1 MKKIIAGVCTNLLIT
16 NFAMADHQIDSIDIT
31 KEYEVPFSDN
41 RLGIGVTEDE
51 KIMSNDSG
59 KLINNFLG
67 GNSINNGGFSS
78 LPMIQG
84 LSDDRIKIKIDGMDL
99 IASCANHMN
108 APLSYSDPV
117 NIKNISVLAGLS
129 AVDQGGDNIGGVI
142 KIDTVKPIFAVDDN
156 PIFFGQV
163 GTKYKS
169 NNKAMSANVSLN
181 SSTQDTAFSY
191 FGSYVKAD
199 NYYAGG
205 TFKEAGLAAPDR
217 GYLDGDEVGSS
228 AYKNQNHQI
237 SISKAIDNE
246 IYQVIAAYHDSPY
259 ENFDNQRMDSVGN
272 KNYQLNLSQKGEYD
286 WGKLT
291 SRVYVDDT
299 NHKHNFG
306 PDKQYTYTKMGM
318 MGMPS
323 TTSYGMPMEAD
334 GFTAGLAVDS
344 EIFLNDQ
351 DTLKVGSEIQYYQ
364 LDDTWDSNS
373 GTGMMTGNDFLNI
386 NNGKRN
392 RFDVYGQ
399 LDSLWTENW
408 ITSIGARLGIVQ
420 TDADDVHGYN
430 QTNMM
435 MSNQKAD
442 SDAFNASKKKQTDE
456 NIDISLLTRYNME
469 EYSSVELGYSM
480 KTRSPNLYQRYT
492 WSTWTMAANMNNL
505 YGDGNGYVGDI
516 DLKPETAHKVGL
528 VLNHEDPNKN
538 WRVKVNP
545 YYTYINDYI
554 DANVIADRTDGYRNL
569 KFDNQ
574 TATIYGLDVG
584 ADMHLFQTLNFGN
597 FNLLSKFNYQK
608 GRNTDADTDLYNMMP
623 PNLTLAINQ
632 NVGSWSNNLVMILVD
647 EKDDVNSTRQER
659 ETAGFTKFDF
669 VSSYQ
674 WKSVSII
681 GEVENILDKSYAD
694 PLGGEYLGQGATMST
709 GINRANGTQVYAMGR
724 SFNVALSYSF

>member
-1 MKKIIAGVCTNLLIT
+1 MKKIIAGVFINFLIA
-16 NFAMADHQIDSIDIT
+16 NFAIAENRIEGIDIT
-31 KEYEVPFSDN
+31 KEFDVPFSDN
-41 RLGIGVTEDE
+41 ELGIGVSENE
-51 KIMSNDSG
+51 KIMSNDTG
-59 KLINNFLG
+59 KLIDNFLG
-67 GNSINNGGFSS
+67 GNSIHNGGFSS

-142 KIDTVKPIFAVDDN
+142 KIDTVKPIFSVDEN
-156 PIFFGQV
+156 QIFSGQF

-169 NNKAMSANVSLN
+169 NNKTISANISLN
-181 SSTQDTAFSY
+181 TADQDTALSY
-191 FGSYVKAD
+191 FGSYVKAE

-205 TFKEAGLAAPDR
+205 TFKDAGLAASDR
-217 GYLDGDEVGSS
+217 GWLDSDEVGST
-228 AYKNQNHQI
+228 AYKNQNHQV
-237 SISKAIDNE
+237 SFSKVIDNE

-272 KNYQLNLSQKGEYD
+272 KNYQLNLSQKGEYE

-291 SRVYVDDT
+291 SRIYVDDT

-306 PDKQYTYTKMGM
+306 PDKQYTYNNMSGQ
-318 MGMPS
+318 
-323 TTSYGMPMEAD
+323 SYGMPMEAD
-334 GFTAGLAVDS
+334 GITAGLAVDT

-364 LDDTWDSNS
+364 LDDTWASNS
-373 GTGMMTGNDFLNI
+373 GEGMMTGNAFLNI

-392 RFDVYGQ
+392 RFDIYGQ

-408 ITSIGARLGIVQ
+408 ITSLGARLGIVQ
-420 TDADDVHGYN
+420 TDSDDVHGYN
-430 QTNMM
+430 QTNNMG
-435 MSNQKAD
+435 SNQLAD
-442 SDAFNASKKKQTDE
+442 SDTFNASKRKKTDE

-469 EYSSVELGYSM
+469 EDSSIELGYSM

-492 WSTWTMAANMNNL
+492 WSTWKMAANMNNL
-505 YGDGNGYVGDI
+505 YGDGNGYVGNI
-516 DLKPETAHKVGL
+516 DLEPETAHKIGL
-528 VLNHEDPNKN
+528 VLNHQDDNKN
-538 WRVKVNP
+538 WRIKINP
-545 YYTYINDYI
+545 YYTYISDYI
-554 DANVIADRTDGYRNL
+554 DANVIANRGDGYRNL

-584 ADMHLFQTLNFGN
+584 ADMHLFRTLNFGN

-632 NVGSWSNNLVMILVD
+632 NVGSWNNSLSMLLVD
-647 EKDDVNSTRQER
+647 KKDNVNSTRQER

-669 VSSYQ
+669 VTSYQ
-674 WKSVSII
+674 WESVSII

-709 GINRANGTQVYAMGR
+709 GITRANGTQVYAMGR

>member
-1 MKKIIAGVCTNLLIT
+1 MKKIIAGVCINFLIA
-16 NFAMADHQIDSIDIT
+16 NFAIAENRIEGIDIT
-31 KEYEVPFSDN
+31 KEFDVPFSDN
-41 RLGIGVTEDE
+41 ELGIGVSENE
-51 KIMSNDSG
+51 KIMSNDTG
-59 KLINNFLG
+59 KLIDNFLG
-67 GNSINNGGFSS
+67 GNSIHNGGFSS

-142 KIDTVKPIFAVDDN
+142 KIDTVKPIFSVDEN
-156 PIFFGQV
+156 QIFSGQF

-169 NNKAMSANVSLN
+169 NNKTISANISLN
-181 SSTQDTAFSY
+181 TADQDTALSY
-191 FGSYVKAD
+191 FGSYVKAE

-205 TFKEAGLAAPDR
+205 TFKDAGLAASDR
-217 GYLDGDEVGSS
+217 GWLDSDEVGST
-228 AYKNQNHQI
+228 AYKNQNHQV
-237 SISKAIDNE
+237 SFSKVIDNE

-272 KNYQLNLSQKGEYD
+272 KNYQLNLSQKGEYE

-291 SRVYVDDT
+291 SRIYVDDT

-306 PDKQYTYTKMGM
+306 PDKQYTYNNMSGQ
-318 MGMPS
+318 
-323 TTSYGMPMEAD
+323 SYGMPMEAD
-334 GFTAGLAVDS
+334 GITAGLAVDT

-364 LDDTWDSNS
+364 LDDTWASNS
-373 GTGMMTGNDFLNI
+373 GEGMMTGNAFLNI

-392 RFDVYGQ
+392 RFDIYGQ

-408 ITSIGARLGIVQ
+408 ITSLGARLGIVQ
-420 TDADDVHGYN
+420 TDSDDVHGYN
-430 QTNMM
+430 QTNMN
-435 MSNQKAD
+435 SNQLAD
-442 SDAFNASKKKQTDE
+442 SDTFNASKRKKTDE

-469 EYSSVELGYSM
+469 EDSSIELGYSM

-505 YGDGNGYVGDI
+505 YGDGNGYVGNI
-516 DLKPETAHKVGL
+516 DLEPETAHKIGL
-528 VLNHEDPNKN
+528 VLNHQDDNKN
-538 WRVKVNP
+538 WRIKINP
-545 YYTYINDYI
+545 YYTYISDYI
-554 DANVIADRTDGYRNL
+554 DANVIANRGDGYRNL

-632 NVGSWSNNLVMILVD
+632 NVGSWNNSLSMLLVD
-647 EKDDVNSTRQER
+647 KKDNVNSTRQER

-669 VSSYQ
+669 VTSYQ
-674 WKSVSII
+674 WESVSII

-709 GINRANGTQVYAMGR
+709 GITRANGTQVYAMGR

>member
-1 MKKIIAGVCTNLLIT
+1 MKKIIAGVCINFLIA
-16 NFAMADHQIDSIDIT
+16 NFAIAENRIEGIDIT
-31 KEYEVPFSDN
+31 KEFDVPFSDN
-41 RLGIGVTEDE
+41 ELGIGVSENE
-51 KIMSNDSG
+51 KIMSNDTG
-59 KLINNFLG
+59 KLIDNFLG
-67 GNSINNGGFSS
+67 GNSIHNGGFSS

-142 KIDTVKPIFAVDDN
+142 KIDTVKPIFSVDEN
-156 PIFFGQV
+156 QIFSGQF

-169 NNKAMSANVSLN
+169 NNKTISANISLN
-181 SSTQDTAFSY
+181 TADQDTALSY
-191 FGSYVKAD
+191 FGSYVKAE

-205 TFKEAGLAAPDR
+205 TFKDAGLAASDR
-217 GYLDGDEVGSS
+217 GWLDSDEVGST
-228 AYKNQNHQI
+228 AYKNQNHQV
-237 SISKAIDNE
+237 SFSKVIDNE

-272 KNYQLNLSQKGEYD
+272 KNYQLNLSQKGEYE

-291 SRVYVDDT
+291 SRIYVDDT

-306 PDKQYTYTKMGM
+306 PDKQYTYNNMSGQ
-318 MGMPS
+318 
-323 TTSYGMPMEAD
+323 SYGMPMEAD
-334 GFTAGLAVDS
+334 GITAGLAVDT

-364 LDDTWDSNS
+364 LDDTWASNS
-373 GTGMMTGNDFLNI
+373 GEGMMTGNAFLNI

-392 RFDVYGQ
+392 RFDIYGQ

-408 ITSIGARLGIVQ
+408 ITSLGARLGIVQ
-420 TDADDVHGYN
+420 TDSDDVHGYN
-430 QTNMM
+430 QTNNMS
-435 MSNQKAD
+435 SNQLAD
-442 SDAFNASKKKQTDE
+442 SDTFNASKRKKTDE

-469 EYSSVELGYSM
+469 EDSSIELGYSM

-505 YGDGNGYVGDI
+505 YGDGNGYVGNI
-516 DLKPETAHKVGL
+516 DLEPETAHKIGL
-528 VLNHEDPNKN
+528 VLNHQDDNKN
-538 WRVKVNP
+538 WRIKINP
-545 YYTYINDYI
+545 YYTYISDYI
-554 DANVIADRTDGYRNL
+554 DANVIANRGDGYRNL

-632 NVGSWSNNLVMILVD
+632 NVGSWNNSLSMLLVD
-647 EKDDVNSTRQER
+647 KKDNANSTRQER

-669 VSSYQ
+669 VTSYQ
-674 WKSVSII
+674 WESVSII

-709 GINRANGTQVYAMGR
+709 G
-724 SFNVALSYSF
+724 

>member
-1 MKKIIAGVCTNLLIT
+1 MKKMKKIIAGVFINFLIA
-16 NFAMADHQIDSIDIT
+16 NFAIAENRIEGIDIT
-31 KEYEVPFSDN
+31 KEFDVPFSDN
-41 RLGIGVTEDE
+41 ELGIGVSENE
-51 KIMSNDSG
+51 KIMSNDTG
-59 KLINNFLG
+59 KLIDNFLG
-67 GNSINNGGFSS
+67 GNSIHNGGFSS

-142 KIDTVKPIFAVDDN
+142 KIDTVKPIFSVDEN
-156 PIFFGQV
+156 QIFSGQF

-169 NNKAMSANVSLN
+169 NNKTISANISLN
-181 SSTQDTAFSY
+181 TADQDTALSY
-191 FGSYVKAD
+191 FGSYVKAE

-205 TFKEAGLAAPDR
+205 TFKDAGLAASDR
-217 GYLDGDEVGSS
+217 GWLDSDEVGST
-228 AYKNQNHQI
+228 AYKNQNHQV
-237 SISKAIDNE
+237 SFSKVIDNE

-272 KNYQLNLSQKGEYD
+272 KNYQLNLSQKGEYE

-291 SRVYVDDT
+291 SRIYVDDT

-306 PDKQYTYTKMGM
+306 PDKQYTYNNGS
-318 MGMPS
+318 GQ
-323 TTSYGMPMEAD
+323 SYGMPMEAD
-334 GFTAGLAVDS
+334 GITAGLAVDT

-364 LDDTWDSNS
+364 LDDTWASNS
-373 GTGMMTGNDFLNI
+373 GEGMMTGNAFLNI

-392 RFDVYGQ
+392 RFDIYGQ

-408 ITSIGARLGIVQ
+408 ITSLGARLGIVQ
-420 TDADDVHGYN
+420 TDSDDVHGYN
-430 QTNMM
+430 QTDSMS
-435 MSNQKAD
+435 SNQLAD
-442 SDAFNASKKKQTDE
+442 SDTFNASKRKKTDE

-469 EYSSVELGYSM
+469 EDSSIELGYSM

-505 YGDGNGYVGDI
+505 YGDGNGYVGNI
-516 DLKPETAHKVGL
+516 DLEPETAHKIGL
-528 VLNHEDPNKN
+528 VLNHQDDNKN
-538 WRVKVNP
+538 WRIKINP
-545 YYTYINDYI
+545 YYTYISDYI
-554 DANVIADRTDGYRNL
+554 DANVIANRGDGYRNL

-584 ADMHLFQTLNFGN
+584 ADMHLFRTLNFGN

-632 NVGSWSNNLVMILVD
+632 NVGSWNNSLSMLLVD
-647 EKDDVNSTRQER
+647 KKDNVNSTRQER

-669 VSSYQ
+669 VTSYQ
-674 WKSVSII
+674 WESVSII

-709 GINRANGTQVYAMGR
+709 GITRANGTQVYAMGR

>member
-1 MKKIIAGVCTNLLIT
+1 MKKMKKIITGICINFLIA
-16 NFAMADHQIDSIDIT
+16 NFAIAENRIEGIDIT
-31 KEYEVPFSDN
+31 KEFDVPFSDN
-41 RLGIGVTEDE
+41 ELGIGVSENE
-51 KIMSNDSG
+51 KIMSNDTG
-59 KLINNFLG
+59 KLIDNFLG
-67 GNSINNGGFSS
+67 GNSIHNGGFSS

-142 KIDTVKPIFAVDDN
+142 KIDTVKPIFSVDEN
-156 PIFFGQV
+156 QIFSGQF

-169 NNKAMSANVSLN
+169 NNKTISANISLN
-181 SSTQDTAFSY
+181 TADQDTALSY
-191 FGSYVKAD
+191 FGSYVKAE

-205 TFKEAGLAAPDR
+205 TFKDAGLAASDR
-217 GYLDGDEVGSS
+217 GWLDSDEVGST
-228 AYKNQNHQI
+228 AYKNQNHQV
-237 SISKAIDNE
+237 SFSKVIDNE

-272 KNYQLNLSQKGEYD
+272 KNYQLNLSQKGEYE

-291 SRVYVDDT
+291 SRIYVDDT

-306 PDKQYTYTKMGM
+306 PDKQYTYNNMSGQ
-318 MGMPS
+318 
-323 TTSYGMPMEAD
+323 SYGMPMEAD
-334 GFTAGLAVDS
+334 GITAGLAVDT

-364 LDDTWDSNS
+364 LDDTWASNS
-373 GTGMMTGNDFLNI
+373 GEGMMTGNAFLNI

-392 RFDVYGQ
+392 RFDIYGQ

-408 ITSIGARLGIVQ
+408 ITSLGARLGIVQ
-420 TDADDVHGYN
+420 TDSDDVHGYN
-430 QTNMM
+430 QTNNMG
-435 MSNQKAD
+435 SNQLAD
-442 SDAFNASKKKQTDE
+442 SDTFNASKRKKTDE

-469 EYSSVELGYSM
+469 EDSSIELGYSM

-492 WSTWTMAANMNNL
+492 WSTWAMAANMNNL
-505 YGDGNGYVGDI
+505 YGDGNGYVGNI
-516 DLKPETAHKVGL
+516 DLEPETAHKIGL
-528 VLNHEDPNKN
+528 VLNHQDDNKN
-538 WRVKVNP
+538 WRIKINP
-545 YYTYINDYI
+545 YYTYISDYI
-554 DANVIADRTDGYRNL
+554 DANVIANRGDGYRNL

-632 NVGSWSNNLVMILVD
+632 NVGSWNNSLSMLLVD
-647 EKDDVNSTRQER
+647 KKDNANSTRQER

-669 VSSYQ
+669 VTSYQ
-674 WKSVSII
+674 WESVSII

-709 GINRANGTQVYAMGR
+709 GITRANGTQVYAMGR

>member
-1 MKKIIAGVCTNLLIT
+1 MKKMKKIITGICINFLIA
-16 NFAMADHQIDSIDIT
+16 NFAIAENRIEGIDIT
-31 KEYEVPFSDN
+31 KEFDVPFSDN
-41 RLGIGVTEDE
+41 ELGIGVSENE
-51 KIMSNDSG
+51 KIMSNDTG
-59 KLINNFLG
+59 KLIDNFLG
-67 GNSINNGGFSS
+67 GNSIHNGGFSS

-142 KIDTVKPIFAVDDN
+142 KIDTVKPIFSVDEN
-156 PIFFGQV
+156 QIFSGQF

-169 NNKAMSANVSLN
+169 NNKTISANISLN
-181 SSTQDTAFSY
+181 TADQDTALSY
-191 FGSYVKAD
+191 FGSYVKAE

-205 TFKEAGLAAPDR
+205 TFKDAGLAASDR
-217 GYLDGDEVGSS
+217 GWLDSDEVGST
-228 AYKNQNHQI
+228 AYKNQNHQV
-237 SISKAIDNE
+237 SFSKVIDNE

-272 KNYQLNLSQKGEYD
+272 KNYQLNLSQKGEYE

-291 SRVYVDDT
+291 SRIYVDDT

-306 PDKQYTYTKMGM
+306 PDKQYTYNNRSGQ
-318 MGMPS
+318 
-323 TTSYGMPMEAD
+323 SYGMPMEAD
-334 GFTAGLAVDS
+334 GITAGLAVDT

-364 LDDTWDSNS
+364 LDDTWASNS
-373 GTGMMTGNDFLNI
+373 GEGMMTGNAFLNI

-392 RFDVYGQ
+392 RFDIYGQ

-408 ITSIGARLGIVQ
+408 ITSLGARLGIVQ
-420 TDADDVHGYN
+420 TDSDDVHGYN
-430 QTNMM
+430 QTNNMG
-435 MSNQKAD
+435 SNQLAD
-442 SDAFNASKKKQTDE
+442 SDTFNASKRKKTDE

-469 EYSSVELGYSM
+469 EDSSIELGYSM

-505 YGDGNGYVGDI
+505 YGDGNGYVGNI
-516 DLKPETAHKVGL
+516 DLEPETAHKIGL
-528 VLNHEDPNKN
+528 VLNHQDDNKN
-538 WRVKVNP
+538 WRIKINP
-545 YYTYINDYI
+545 YYTYISDYI
-554 DANVIADRTDGYRNL
+554 DANVIANRGDGYRNL

-584 ADMHLFQTLNFGN
+584 ADMHLFRTLNFGN

-632 NVGSWSNNLVMILVD
+632 NVGSWNNSLSMLLVD
-647 EKDDVNSTRQER
+647 KKDNVNSTRQER

-669 VSSYQ
+669 VTSYQ
-674 WKSVSII
+674 WESVSII

-709 GINRANGTQVYAMGR
+709 GITRANGTQVYAMGR

>member
-1 MKKIIAGVCTNLLIT
+1 MKKMKKIIAGVFINFLIA
-16 NFAMADHQIDSIDIT
+16 NFAIAENRIEGIDIT
-31 KEYEVPFSDN
+31 KEFDVPFSDN
-41 RLGIGVTEDE
+41 ELGIGVSENE
-51 KIMSNDSG
+51 KIMSNDTG
-59 KLINNFLG
+59 KLIDNFLG
-67 GNSINNGGFSS
+67 GNSIHNGGFSS

-142 KIDTVKPIFAVDDN
+142 KIDTVKPIFSVDEN
-156 PIFFGQV
+156 QIFSGQF

-169 NNKAMSANVSLN
+169 NNKTISANISLN
-181 SSTQDTAFSY
+181 TADQDTALSY
-191 FGSYVKAD
+191 FGSYVKAE

-205 TFKEAGLAAPDR
+205 TFKDAGLAASDR
-217 GYLDGDEVGSS
+217 GWLDSDEVGST
-228 AYKNQNHQI
+228 AYKNQNHQV
-237 SISKAIDNE
+237 SFSKVIDNE

-272 KNYQLNLSQKGEYD
+272 KNYQLNLSQKGEYE

-291 SRVYVDDT
+291 SRIYVDDT

-306 PDKQYTYTKMGM
+306 PDKQYTYNNMSGQ
-318 MGMPS
+318 
-323 TTSYGMPMEAD
+323 SYGMPMEAD
-334 GFTAGLAVDS
+334 GITAGLAVDT

-364 LDDTWDSNS
+364 LDDTWASNS
-373 GTGMMTGNDFLNI
+373 GEGMMTGNAFLNI

-392 RFDVYGQ
+392 RFDIYGQ

-408 ITSIGARLGIVQ
+408 ITSLGARLGIVQ
-420 TDADDVHGYN
+420 TDSDDVHGYN
-430 QTNMM
+430 QTNDMG
-435 MSNQKAD
+435 SNQLAD
-442 SDAFNASKKKQTDE
+442 SDTFNASKRKKTDE

-469 EYSSVELGYSM
+469 EDSSIELGYSM

-505 YGDGNGYVGDI
+505 YGDGNGYVGNI
-516 DLKPETAHKVGL
+516 DLEPETAHKIGL
-528 VLNHEDPNKN
+528 VLNHQDDNKN
-538 WRVKVNP
+538 WRIKINP
-545 YYTYINDYI
+545 YYTYISDYI
-554 DANVIADRTDGYRNL
+554 DANVIANRGDGYRNL

-632 NVGSWSNNLVMILVD
+632 NVGSWNNSLSMLLVD
-647 EKDDVNSTRQER
+647 KKDNVNSTRQER

-669 VSSYQ
+669 VTSYQ
-674 WKSVSII
+674 WESVSII

-709 GINRANGTQVYAMGR
+709 GITRANGTQVYAMGR

>member
-1 MKKIIAGVCTNLLIT
+1 MKKIIAGVFINFLIA
-16 NFAMADHQIDSIDIT
+16 NFAIAENRIEGIDIT
-31 KEYEVPFSDN
+31 KEFDVPFSDN
-41 RLGIGVTEDE
+41 ELGIGVSENE
-51 KIMSNDSG
+51 KIMSNDTG
-59 KLINNFLG
+59 KLIDNFLG
-67 GNSINNGGFSS
+67 GNSIHNGGFSS

-142 KIDTVKPIFAVDDN
+142 KIDTVKPIFSVDEN
-156 PIFFGQV
+156 QIFSGQF

-169 NNKAMSANVSLN
+169 NNKTISANICLN
-181 SSTQDTAFSY
+181 TADQDTALSY
-191 FGSYVKAD
+191 FGSYVKAE

-205 TFKEAGLAAPDR
+205 TFKDAGLAASDR
-217 GYLDGDEVGSS
+217 GWLDSDEVGST
-228 AYKNQNHQI
+228 AYKNQNHQV
-237 SISKAIDNE
+237 SFSKVIDNE

-272 KNYQLNLSQKGEYD
+272 KNYQLNLSQKGEYE

-291 SRVYVDDT
+291 SRIYVDDT

-306 PDKQYTYTKMGM
+306 PDKQYTYNNSSGQ
-318 MGMPS
+318 
-323 TTSYGMPMEAD
+323 SYGMPMEAD
-334 GFTAGLAVDS
+334 GITAGLAVDT

-364 LDDTWDSNS
+364 LDDTWASNS
-373 GTGMMTGNDFLNI
+373 GEGMMTGNAFLNI

-392 RFDVYGQ
+392 RFDIYGQ

-408 ITSIGARLGIVQ
+408 ITSLGARLGIVQ
-420 TDADDVHGYN
+420 TDSDDVHGYN
-430 QTNMM
+430 QTDSMS
-435 MSNQKAD
+435 SNQLAD
-442 SDAFNASKKKQTDE
+442 SDTFNASKRKKTDE

-469 EYSSVELGYSM
+469 EDSSIELGYSM

-492 WSTWTMAANMNNL
+492 WSTWAMAANMNNL
-505 YGDGNGYVGDI
+505 YGDGNGYVGNI
-516 DLKPETAHKVGL
+516 DLEPETAHKIGL
-528 VLNHEDPNKN
+528 VLNHQDDNKN
-538 WRVKVNP
+538 WRIKINP
-545 YYTYINDYI
+545 YYTYISDYI
-554 DANVIADRTDGYRNL
+554 DANVIANRGDGYRNL

-584 ADMHLFQTLNFGN
+584 ADMHLFRTLNFGN

-632 NVGSWSNNLVMILVD
+632 NVGSWNNSLSMLLVD
-647 EKDDVNSTRQER
+647 KKDNVNSTRQER

-669 VSSYQ
+669 VTSYQ
-674 WKSVSII
+674 WESVSII

-709 GINRANGTQVYAMGR
+709 GITRANGTQVYAMGR

>member
-1 MKKIIAGVCTNLLIT
+1 MKKMKKIIAGVFINFLIA
-16 NFAMADHQIDSIDIT
+16 NFAIAENRIEGIDIT
-31 KEYEVPFSDN
+31 KEFDVPFSDN
-41 RLGIGVTEDE
+41 ELGIGVSENE
-51 KIMSNDSG
+51 KIMSNDTG
-59 KLINNFLG
+59 KLIDNFLG
-67 GNSINNGGFSS
+67 GNSIHNGGFSS

-142 KIDTVKPIFAVDDN
+142 KIDTVKPIFSVDEN
-156 PIFFGQV
+156 QIFSGQF

-169 NNKAMSANVSLN
+169 NNKTISANISLN
-181 SSTQDTAFSY
+181 TADQDTALSY
-191 FGSYVKAD
+191 FGSYVKAE

-205 TFKEAGLAAPDR
+205 TFKDAGLAASDR
-217 GYLDGDEVGSS
+217 GWLDSDEVGST
-228 AYKNQNHQI
+228 AYKNQNHQV
-237 SISKAIDNE
+237 SFSKVIDNE

-272 KNYQLNLSQKGEYD
+272 KNYQLNLSQKGEYE

-291 SRVYVDDT
+291 SRIYVDDT

-306 PDKQYTYTKMGM
+306 PDKQYTYNNSSGQ
-318 MGMPS
+318 
-323 TTSYGMPMEAD
+323 SYGMPMEAD
-334 GFTAGLAVDS
+334 GITAGLAVDT

-364 LDDTWDSNS
+364 LDDTWASNS
-373 GTGMMTGNDFLNI
+373 GEGMMTGNAFLNI

-392 RFDVYGQ
+392 RFDIYGQ

-408 ITSIGARLGIVQ
+408 ITSLGARLGIVQ
-420 TDADDVHGYN
+420 TDSDDVHGYN
-430 QTNMM
+430 QTDSMS
-435 MSNQKAD
+435 SNQLAD
-442 SDAFNASKKKQTDE
+442 SDTFNASKRKKTDE

-469 EYSSVELGYSM
+469 EDSSIELGYSM

-505 YGDGNGYVGDI
+505 YGDGNGYVGNI
-516 DLKPETAHKVGL
+516 DLEPETAHKIGL
-528 VLNHEDPNKN
+528 VLNHQDDNKN
-538 WRVKVNP
+538 WRIKINP
-545 YYTYINDYI
+545 YYTYISDYI
-554 DANVIADRTDGYRNL
+554 DANVIANRGDGYRNL

-584 ADMHLFQTLNFGN
+584 ADMHLFRTLNFGN

-632 NVGSWSNNLVMILVD
+632 NVGSWNNSLSMLLVD
-647 EKDDVNSTRQER
+647 KKDNANSTRQER

-669 VSSYQ
+669 VTSYQ
-674 WKSVSII
+674 WESVSII

-709 GINRANGTQVYAMGR
+709 GITRANGTQVYAMGR

>member
-1 MKKIIAGVCTNLLIT
+1 MKKMKKIIAGVFINFLIA
-16 NFAMADHQIDSIDIT
+16 NFAIAENRIEGIDIT
-31 KEYEVPFSDN
+31 KEFDVPFSDN
-41 RLGIGVTEDE
+41 ELGIGVSENE
-51 KIMSNDSG
+51 KIMSNDTG
-59 KLINNFLG
+59 KLIDNFLG
-67 GNSINNGGFSS
+67 GNSIHNGGFSS

-142 KIDTVKPIFAVDDN
+142 KIDTVKPIFSVDEN
-156 PIFFGQV
+156 QIFSGQF

-169 NNKAMSANVSLN
+169 NNKTISANISLN
-181 SSTQDTAFSY
+181 TADQDTALSY
-191 FGSYVKAD
+191 FGSYVKAE

-205 TFKEAGLAAPDR
+205 TFKDAGLAASDR
-217 GYLDGDEVGSS
+217 GWLDSDEVGST
-228 AYKNQNHQI
+228 AYKNQNHQV
-237 SISKAIDNE
+237 SFSKVIDNE

-272 KNYQLNLSQKGEYD
+272 KNYQLNLSQKGEYE

-291 SRVYVDDT
+291 SRIYVDDT

-306 PDKQYTYTKMGM
+306 PDKQYTYNNRSGQ
-318 MGMPS
+318 
-323 TTSYGMPMEAD
+323 SYGMPMEAD
-334 GFTAGLAVDS
+334 GITAGLAVDT

-364 LDDTWDSNS
+364 LDDTWASNS
-373 GTGMMTGNDFLNI
+373 GEGMMTGNAFLNI

-392 RFDVYGQ
+392 RFDIYGQ

-408 ITSIGARLGIVQ
+408 ITSLGARLGIVQ
-420 TDADDVHGYN
+420 TDSDDVHGYN
-430 QTNMM
+430 QTDSMS
-435 MSNQKAD
+435 SNQLAD
-442 SDAFNASKKKQTDE
+442 SDTFNASKRKKTDE

-469 EYSSVELGYSM
+469 EDSSIELGYSM

-505 YGDGNGYVGDI
+505 YGDGNGYVGNI
-516 DLKPETAHKVGL
+516 DLEPETAHKIGL
-528 VLNHEDPNKN
+528 VLNHQDDNKN
-538 WRVKVNP
+538 WRIKINP
-545 YYTYINDYI
+545 YYTYISDYI
-554 DANVIADRTDGYRNL
+554 DANVIANRGDGYRNL

-584 ADMHLFQTLNFGN
+584 ADMHLFRTLNFGN

-632 NVGSWSNNLVMILVD
+632 NVGSWNNSLSMLLVD
-647 EKDDVNSTRQER
+647 KKDNVNSTRQER

-669 VSSYQ
+669 VTSYQ
-674 WKSVSII
+674 WESVSII

-709 GINRANGTQVYAMGR
+709 GITRANGTQVYAMGR

>member
-1 MKKIIAGVCTNLLIT
+1 MKKIIAGVFINFLIA
-16 NFAMADHQIDSIDIT
+16 NFAIAENRIEGIDIT
-31 KEYEVPFSDN
+31 KEFDVPFSDN
-41 RLGIGVTEDE
+41 ELGIGVSENE
-51 KIMSNDSG
+51 KIMSNDTG
-59 KLINNFLG
+59 KLIDNFLG
-67 GNSINNGGFSS
+67 GNSIHNGGFSS

-142 KIDTVKPIFAVDDN
+142 KIDTVKPIFSVDEN
-156 PIFFGQV
+156 QIFSGQF

-169 NNKAMSANVSLN
+169 NNKTISANISLN
-181 SSTQDTAFSY
+181 TADQDTALSY
-191 FGSYVKAD
+191 FGSYVKAE

-205 TFKEAGLAAPDR
+205 TFKDAGLAASDR
-217 GYLDGDEVGSS
+217 GWLDSDEVGST
-228 AYKNQNHQI
+228 AYKNQNHQV
-237 SISKAIDNE
+237 SFSKVIDNE

-272 KNYQLNLSQKGEYD
+272 KNYQLNLSQKGEYE

-291 SRVYVDDT
+291 SRIYVDDT

-306 PDKQYTYTKMGM
+306 PDKQYTYNNSSGQ
-318 MGMPS
+318 
-323 TTSYGMPMEAD
+323 SYGMPMEAD
-334 GFTAGLAVDS
+334 GITAGLAVDT

-364 LDDTWDSNS
+364 LDDTWASNS
-373 GTGMMTGNDFLNI
+373 GEGMMTGNAFLNI

-392 RFDVYGQ
+392 RFDIYGQ

-408 ITSIGARLGIVQ
+408 ITSLGARLGIVQ
-420 TDADDVHGYN
+420 TDSDDVHGYN
-430 QTNMM
+430 QTNMN
-435 MSNQKAD
+435 SNQLAD
-442 SDAFNASKKKQTDE
+442 SDTFNASKRKKTDE

-469 EYSSVELGYSM
+469 EDSSIELGYSM

-505 YGDGNGYVGDI
+505 YGDGNGYVGNI
-516 DLKPETAHKVGL
+516 DLEPETAHKIGL
-528 VLNHEDPNKN
+528 VLNHQDDNKN
-538 WRVKVNP
+538 WRIKINP
-545 YYTYINDYI
+545 YYTYISDYI
-554 DANVIADRTDGYRNL
+554 DANVIANRGDGYRNL

-584 ADMHLFQTLNFGN
+584 ADMHLFRTLNFGN

-632 NVGSWSNNLVMILVD
+632 NVGSWNNSLSMLLVD
-647 EKDDVNSTRQER
+647 KKDNVNSTRQER

-669 VSSYQ
+669 VTSYQ
-674 WKSVSII
+674 WESVSII
-681 GEVENILDKSYAD
+681 GEIENILDKSYAD

-709 GINRANGTQVYAMGR
+709 GITRANGTQVYAMGR

>member
-1 MKKIIAGVCTNLLIT
+1 MKKIIAGVFINFLIA
-16 NFAMADHQIDSIDIT
+16 NFAIAENRIEGIDIT
-31 KEYEVPFSDN
+31 KEFDVPFSDN
-41 RLGIGVTEDE
+41 ELGIGVSENE
-51 KIMSNDSG
+51 KIMSNDTG
-59 KLINNFLG
+59 KLIDNFLG
-67 GNSINNGGFSS
+67 GNSIHNGGFSS

-142 KIDTVKPIFAVDDN
+142 KIDTVKPIFSVDEN
-156 PIFFGQV
+156 QIFSGQF

-169 NNKAMSANVSLN
+169 NNKTISANISLN
-181 SSTQDTAFSY
+181 TADQDTALSY
-191 FGSYVKAD
+191 FGSYVKAE

-205 TFKEAGLAAPDR
+205 TFKDAGLAASDR
-217 GYLDGDEVGSS
+217 GWLDSDEVGST
-228 AYKNQNHQI
+228 AYKNQNHQV
-237 SISKAIDNE
+237 SFSKVIDNE

-272 KNYQLNLSQKGEYD
+272 KNYQLNLSQKGEYE

-291 SRVYVDDT
+291 SRIYVDDT

-306 PDKQYTYTKMGM
+306 PDKQYTYNNGS
-318 MGMPS
+318 GQ
-323 TTSYGMPMEAD
+323 SYGMPMEAD
-334 GFTAGLAVDS
+334 GITAGLAVDT

-364 LDDTWDSNS
+364 LDDTWASNS
-373 GTGMMTGNDFLNI
+373 GEGMMTGNAFLNI

-392 RFDVYGQ
+392 RFDIYGQ

-408 ITSIGARLGIVQ
+408 ITSLGARLGIVQ
-420 TDADDVHGYN
+420 TDSDDVHGYN
-430 QTNMM
+430 QTDSMS
-435 MSNQKAD
+435 SNQLAD
-442 SDAFNASKKKQTDE
+442 SDTFNASKRKKTDE

-469 EYSSVELGYSM
+469 EDSSIELGYSM

-505 YGDGNGYVGDI
+505 YGDGNGYVGNI
-516 DLKPETAHKVGL
+516 DLEPETAHKIGL
-528 VLNHEDPNKN
+528 VLNHQDDNKN
-538 WRVKVNP
+538 WRIKINP
-545 YYTYINDYI
+545 YYTYISDYI
-554 DANVIADRTDGYRNL
+554 DANVIANRGDGYRNL

-584 ADMHLFQTLNFGN
+584 ADMHLFRTLNFGN

-632 NVGSWSNNLVMILVD
+632 NVGSWNNSLSMLLVD
-647 EKDDVNSTRQER
+647 KKDNVNSTRQER

-669 VSSYQ
+669 VTSYQ
-674 WKSVSII
+674 WESVSII
-681 GEVENILDKSYAD
+681 GEIENILDKSYAD

-709 GINRANGTQVYAMGR
+709 GITRANGTQVYAMGR

>member
-1 MKKIIAGVCTNLLIT
+1 MKKIIAGVCINFLIA
-16 NFAMADHQIDSIDIT
+16 NFAIAENRIEGIDIT
-31 KEYEVPFSDN
+31 KEFDVPFSDN
-41 RLGIGVTEDE
+41 ELGIGVSENE
-51 KIMSNDSG
+51 KIMSNDTG
-59 KLINNFLG
+59 KLIDNFLG
-67 GNSINNGGFSS
+67 GNSIHNGGFSS

-142 KIDTVKPIFAVDDN
+142 KIDTVKPIFSVDEN
-156 PIFFGQV
+156 QIFSGQF

-169 NNKAMSANVSLN
+169 NNKTISANISLN
-181 SSTQDTAFSY
+181 TADQDTALSY
-191 FGSYVKAD
+191 FGSYVKAE

-205 TFKEAGLAAPDR
+205 TFKDAGLAASDR
-217 GYLDGDEVGSS
+217 GWLDSDEVGST
-228 AYKNQNHQI
+228 AYKNQNHQV
-237 SISKAIDNE
+237 SFSKVIDNE

-272 KNYQLNLSQKGEYD
+272 KNYQLNLSQKGEYE

-291 SRVYVDDT
+291 SRIYVDDT

-306 PDKQYTYTKMGM
+306 PDKQYTYNNMSGQ
-318 MGMPS
+318 
-323 TTSYGMPMEAD
+323 SYGMPMEAD
-334 GFTAGLAVDS
+334 GITAGLAVDT

-364 LDDTWDSNS
+364 LDDTWASNS
-373 GTGMMTGNDFLNI
+373 GEGMMTGNAFLNI

-392 RFDVYGQ
+392 RFDIYGQ

-408 ITSIGARLGIVQ
+408 ITSLGARLGIVQ
-420 TDADDVHGYN
+420 TDSDDVHGYN
-430 QTNMM
+430 QTNMN
-435 MSNQKAD
+435 SNQLAD
-442 SDAFNASKKKQTDE
+442 SDTFNASKRKKTDE

-469 EYSSVELGYSM
+469 EDSSIELGYSM

-505 YGDGNGYVGDI
+505 YGDGNGYVGNI
-516 DLKPETAHKVGL
+516 DLEPETAHKIGL
-528 VLNHEDPNKN
+528 VLNHQDDNKN
-538 WRVKVNP
+538 WRIKINP
-545 YYTYINDYI
+545 YYTYISDYI
-554 DANVIADRTDGYRNL
+554 DANVIANRGDGYRNL

-584 ADMHLFQTLNFGN
+584 ADMHLFRTLNFGN

-632 NVGSWSNNLVMILVD
+632 NVGSWNNSLSMLLVD
-647 EKDDVNSTRQER
+647 KKDNVNSTRQER

-669 VSSYQ
+669 VTSYQ
-674 WKSVSII
+674 WESVSII
-681 GEVENILDKSYAD
+681 GEIENILDKSYAD

-709 GINRANGTQVYAMGR
+709 GITRANGTQVYAMGR

>member
-1 MKKIIAGVCTNLLIT
+1 MKKIIAGVFINFLIA
-16 NFAMADHQIDSIDIT
+16 NFAIAENRIEGIDIT
-31 KEYEVPFSDN
+31 KEFDVPFSDN
-41 RLGIGVTEDE
+41 ELGIGVSENE
-51 KIMSNDSG
+51 KIMSNDTG
-59 KLINNFLG
+59 KLIDNFLG
-67 GNSINNGGFSS
+67 GNSIHNGGFSS

-142 KIDTVKPIFAVDDN
+142 KIDTVKPIFSVDEN
-156 PIFFGQV
+156 QIFSGQF

-169 NNKAMSANVSLN
+169 NNKTISANISLN
-181 SSTQDTAFSY
+181 TADQDTALSY
-191 FGSYVKAD
+191 FGSYVKAE

-205 TFKEAGLAAPDR
+205 TFKDAGLAASDR
-217 GYLDGDEVGSS
+217 GWLDSDEVGST
-228 AYKNQNHQI
+228 AYKNQNHQV
-237 SISKAIDNE
+237 SFSKVIDNE

-272 KNYQLNLSQKGEYD
+272 KNYQLNLSQKGEYE

-291 SRVYVDDT
+291 SRIYVDDT

-306 PDKQYTYTKMGM
+306 PDKQYTYNNMSGQ
-318 MGMPS
+318 
-323 TTSYGMPMEAD
+323 SYGMPMEAD
-334 GFTAGLAVDS
+334 GITAGLAVDT

-364 LDDTWDSNS
+364 LDDTWASNS
-373 GTGMMTGNDFLNI
+373 GEGMMTGNAFLNI

-392 RFDVYGQ
+392 RFDIYGQ

-408 ITSIGARLGIVQ
+408 ITSLGARLGIVQ
-420 TDADDVHGYN
+420 TDSDDVHGYN
-430 QTNMM
+430 QTDSMS
-435 MSNQKAD
+435 SNQLAD
-442 SDAFNASKKKQTDE
+442 SDTFNASKRKKTDE

-469 EYSSVELGYSM
+469 EDSSIELGYSM

-492 WSTWTMAANMNNL
+492 WSTWAMAANMNNL
-505 YGDGNGYVGDI
+505 YGDGNGYVGNI
-516 DLKPETAHKVGL
+516 DLEPETAHKIGL
-528 VLNHEDPNKN
+528 VLNHQDDNKN
-538 WRVKVNP
+538 WRIKINP
-545 YYTYINDYI
+545 YYTYISDYI
-554 DANVIADRTDGYRNL
+554 DANVIANRGDGYRNL

-584 ADMHLFQTLNFGN
+584 ADMHLFRTLNFGN

-632 NVGSWSNNLVMILVD
+632 NVGSWNNSLSMLLVD
-647 EKDDVNSTRQER
+647 KKDNVNSTRQER

-669 VSSYQ
+669 VTSYQ
-674 WKSVSII
+674 WESVSII

-709 GINRANGTQVYAMGR
+709 GITRANGTQVYAMGR
-724 SFNVALSYSF
+724 SFNVALTYSF

>member
-1 MKKIIAGVCTNLLIT
+1 MKKMKKIITGICINFLIA
-16 NFAMADHQIDSIDIT
+16 NFAIAENRIEGIDIT
-31 KEYEVPFSDN
+31 KEFDVPFSDN
-41 RLGIGVTEDE
+41 ELGIGVSENE
-51 KIMSNDSG
+51 KIMSNDTG
-59 KLINNFLG
+59 KLIDNFLG
-67 GNSINNGGFSS
+67 GNSIHNGGFSS

-142 KIDTVKPIFAVDDN
+142 KIDTVKPIFSVDEN
-156 PIFFGQV
+156 QIFSGQF

-169 NNKAMSANVSLN
+169 NNKTISANISLN
-181 SSTQDTAFSY
+181 TADQDTALSY
-191 FGSYVKAD
+191 FGSYVKAE

-205 TFKEAGLAAPDR
+205 TFKDAGLAASDR
-217 GYLDGDEVGSS
+217 GWLDSDEVGST
-228 AYKNQNHQI
+228 AYKNQNHQV
-237 SISKAIDNE
+237 SFSKVIDNE

-272 KNYQLNLSQKGEYD
+272 KNYQLNLSQKGEYE

-291 SRVYVDDT
+291 SRIYVDDT

-306 PDKQYTYTKMGM
+306 PDKQYTYNNSSGQ
-318 MGMPS
+318 
-323 TTSYGMPMEAD
+323 SYGMPMEAD
-334 GFTAGLAVDS
+334 GITAGLAVDT

-364 LDDTWDSNS
+364 LDDTWASNS
-373 GTGMMTGNDFLNI
+373 GEGMMTGNAFLNI

-392 RFDVYGQ
+392 RFDIYGQ

-408 ITSIGARLGIVQ
+408 ITSLGARLGIVQ
-420 TDADDVHGYN
+420 TDSDDVHGYN
-430 QTNMM
+430 QTNMN
-435 MSNQKAD
+435 SNQLAD
-442 SDAFNASKKKQTDE
+442 SDTFNASKRKKTDE

-469 EYSSVELGYSM
+469 EDSSIELGYSM

-505 YGDGNGYVGDI
+505 YGDGNGYVGNI
-516 DLKPETAHKVGL
+516 DLEPETAHKIGL
-528 VLNHEDPNKN
+528 VLNHQDDNKN
-538 WRVKVNP
+538 WRIKINP
-545 YYTYINDYI
+545 YYTYISDYI
-554 DANVIADRTDGYRNL
+554 DANVIANRGDGYRNL

-584 ADMHLFQTLNFGN
+584 ADMHLFRTLNFGN

-632 NVGSWSNNLVMILVD
+632 NVGSWNNSLSMLLVD
-647 EKDDVNSTRQER
+647 KKDNVNSTRQER

-669 VSSYQ
+669 VTSYQ
-674 WKSVSII
+674 WESVSII

-709 GINRANGTQVYAMGR
+709 GITRANGTQVYAMGR

>member
-1 MKKIIAGVCTNLLIT
+1 MKKIIAGVFINFLIA
-16 NFAMADHQIDSIDIT
+16 NFAIAENRIEGIDIT
-31 KEYEVPFSDN
+31 KEFDVPFSDN
-41 RLGIGVTEDE
+41 ELGIGVSENE
-51 KIMSNDSG
+51 KIMSNDTG
-59 KLINNFLG
+59 KLIDNFLG
-67 GNSINNGGFSS
+67 GNSIHNGGFSS

-142 KIDTVKPIFAVDDN
+142 KIDTVKPIFSVDEN
-156 PIFFGQV
+156 QIFSGQF

-169 NNKAMSANVSLN
+169 NNKTISANISLN
-181 SSTQDTAFSY
+181 TADQDTALSY
-191 FGSYVKAD
+191 FGSYVKAE

-205 TFKEAGLAAPDR
+205 TFKDAGLAASDR
-217 GYLDGDEVGSS
+217 GWLDSDEVGST
-228 AYKNQNHQI
+228 AYKNQNHQV
-237 SISKAIDNE
+237 SFSKVIDNE

-272 KNYQLNLSQKGEYD
+272 KNYQLNLSQKGEYE

-291 SRVYVDDT
+291 SRIYVDDT

-306 PDKQYTYTKMGM
+306 PDKQYTYNNGS
-318 MGMPS
+318 GQ
-323 TTSYGMPMEAD
+323 SYGMPMEAD
-334 GFTAGLAVDS
+334 GITAGLAVDT

-364 LDDTWDSNS
+364 LDDTWASNS
-373 GTGMMTGNDFLNI
+373 GEGMMTGNAFLNI

-392 RFDVYGQ
+392 RFDIYGQ

-408 ITSIGARLGIVQ
+408 ITSLGARLGIVQ
-420 TDADDVHGYN
+420 TDSDDVHGYN
-430 QTNMM
+430 QTNNMG
-435 MSNQKAD
+435 SNQLAD
-442 SDAFNASKKKQTDE
+442 SDTFNASKRKKTDE

-469 EYSSVELGYSM
+469 EDSSIELGYSM

-492 WSTWTMAANMNNL
+492 WSTWAMAANMNNL
-505 YGDGNGYVGDI
+505 YGDGNGYVGNI
-516 DLKPETAHKVGL
+516 DLEPETAHKIGL
-528 VLNHEDPNKN
+528 VLNHQDDNKN
-538 WRVKVNP
+538 WRIKINP
-545 YYTYINDYI
+545 YYTYISDYI
-554 DANVIADRTDGYRNL
+554 DANVIANRGDGYRNL

-584 ADMHLFQTLNFGN
+584 ADMHLFRTLNFGN

-632 NVGSWSNNLVMILVD
+632 NVGSWNNSLSMLLVD
-647 EKDDVNSTRQER
+647 KKDNVNSTRQER

-669 VSSYQ
+669 VTSYQ
-674 WKSVSII
+674 WESVSII

-709 GINRANGTQVYAMGR
+709 GITRANGTQVYAMGR

>member
-1 MKKIIAGVCTNLLIT
+1 MKKMKKIITGICINFLIA
-16 NFAMADHQIDSIDIT
+16 NFAIAENRIEGIDIT
-31 KEYEVPFSDN
+31 KEFDVPFSDN
-41 RLGIGVTEDE
+41 ELGIGVSENE
-51 KIMSNDSG
+51 KIMSNDTG
-59 KLINNFLG
+59 KLIDNFLG
-67 GNSINNGGFSS
+67 GNSIHNGGFSS

-142 KIDTVKPIFAVDDN
+142 KIDTVKPIFSVDEN
-156 PIFFGQV
+156 QIFSGQF

-169 NNKAMSANVSLN
+169 NNKTISANISLN
-181 SSTQDTAFSY
+181 TADQDTALSY
-191 FGSYVKAD
+191 FGSYVKAE

-205 TFKEAGLAAPDR
+205 TFKDAGLAASDR
-217 GYLDGDEVGSS
+217 GWLDSDEVGST
-228 AYKNQNHQI
+228 AYKNQNHQV
-237 SISKAIDNE
+237 SFSKVIDNE

-272 KNYQLNLSQKGEYD
+272 KNYQLNLSQKGEYE

-291 SRVYVDDT
+291 SRIYVDDT

-306 PDKQYTYTKMGM
+306 PDKQYTYNNGS
-318 MGMPS
+318 GQ
-323 TTSYGMPMEAD
+323 SYGMPMEAD
-334 GFTAGLAVDS
+334 GITAGLAVDT

-364 LDDTWDSNS
+364 LDDTWASNS
-373 GTGMMTGNDFLNI
+373 GEGMMTGNAFLNI

-392 RFDVYGQ
+392 RFDIYGQ

-408 ITSIGARLGIVQ
+408 ITSLGARLGIVQ
-420 TDADDVHGYN
+420 TDSDDVHGYN
-430 QTNMM
+430 QTDSMS
-435 MSNQKAD
+435 SNQLAD
-442 SDAFNASKKKQTDE
+442 SDTFNASKRKKTDE

-469 EYSSVELGYSM
+469 EDSSIELGYSM

-505 YGDGNGYVGDI
+505 YGDGNGYVGNI
-516 DLKPETAHKVGL
+516 DLEPETAHKIGL
-528 VLNHEDPNKN
+528 VLNHQDDNKN
-538 WRVKVNP
+538 WRIKINP
-545 YYTYINDYI
+545 YYTYISDYI
-554 DANVIADRTDGYRNL
+554 DANVIANRGDGYRNL

-584 ADMHLFQTLNFGN
+584 ADMHLFRTLNFGN

-632 NVGSWSNNLVMILVD
+632 NVGSWNNSLSMLLVD
-647 EKDDVNSTRQER
+647 KKDNVNSTRQER

-669 VSSYQ
+669 VTSYQ
-674 WKSVSII
+674 WESVSII

-709 GINRANGTQVYAMGR
+709 GITRANGTQVYAMGR

>member
-1 MKKIIAGVCTNLLIT
+1 MKKMKKIIAGVFINFLIA
-16 NFAMADHQIDSIDIT
+16 NFAIAENRIEGIDIT
-31 KEYEVPFSDN
+31 KEFDVPFSDN
-41 RLGIGVTEDE
+41 ELGIGVSENE
-51 KIMSNDSG
+51 KIMSNDTG
-59 KLINNFLG
+59 KLIDNFLG
-67 GNSINNGGFSS
+67 GNSIHNGGFSS

-142 KIDTVKPIFAVDDN
+142 KIDTVKPIFSVDEN
-156 PIFFGQV
+156 QIFSGQF

-169 NNKAMSANVSLN
+169 NNKTISANISLN
-181 SSTQDTAFSY
+181 TADQDTALSY
-191 FGSYVKAD
+191 FGSYVKAE

-205 TFKEAGLAAPDR
+205 TFKDAGLAASDR
-217 GYLDGDEVGSS
+217 GWLDSDEVGST
-228 AYKNQNHQI
+228 AYKNQNHQV
-237 SISKAIDNE
+237 SFSKVIDNE

-272 KNYQLNLSQKGEYD
+272 KNYQLNLSQKGEYE

-291 SRVYVDDT
+291 SRIYVDDT

-306 PDKQYTYTKMGM
+306 PDKQYTYNNSSGQ
-318 MGMPS
+318 
-323 TTSYGMPMEAD
+323 SYGMPMEAD
-334 GFTAGLAVDS
+334 GITAGLAVDT

-364 LDDTWDSNS
+364 LDDTWASNS
-373 GTGMMTGNDFLNI
+373 GEGMMTGNAFLNI

-392 RFDVYGQ
+392 RFDIYGQ

-408 ITSIGARLGIVQ
+408 ITSLGARLGIVQ
-420 TDADDVHGYN
+420 TDSDDVHGYN
-430 QTNMM
+430 QTNMN
-435 MSNQKAD
+435 SNQLAD
-442 SDAFNASKKKQTDE
+442 SDTFNASKRKKTDE

-469 EYSSVELGYSM
+469 EDSSIELGYSM

-505 YGDGNGYVGDI
+505 YGDGNGYVGNI
-516 DLKPETAHKVGL
+516 DLEPETAHKIGL
-528 VLNHEDPNKN
+528 VLNHQDDNKN
-538 WRVKVNP
+538 WRIKINP
-545 YYTYINDYI
+545 YYTYISDYI
-554 DANVIADRTDGYRNL
+554 DANVIANRGDGYRNL

-632 NVGSWSNNLVMILVD
+632 NVGSWNNSLSMLLVD
-647 EKDDVNSTRQER
+647 KKDNVNSTRQER

-669 VSSYQ
+669 VTSYQ
-674 WKSVSII
+674 WESVSII

-709 GINRANGTQVYAMGR
+709 GITRANGTQVYAMGR

>member
-1 MKKIIAGVCTNLLIT
+1 MKKIITGICINFLIA
-16 NFAMADHQIDSIDIT
+16 NFAIAENRIEGIDIT
-31 KEYEVPFSDN
+31 KEFDVPFSDN
-41 RLGIGVTEDE
+41 ELGIGVSENE
-51 KIMSNDSG
+51 KIMSNDTG
-59 KLINNFLG
+59 KLIDNFLG
-67 GNSINNGGFSS
+67 GNSIHNGGFSS

-142 KIDTVKPIFAVDDN
+142 KIDTVKPIFSVDEN
-156 PIFFGQV
+156 QIFSGQF

-169 NNKAMSANVSLN
+169 NNKTISANISLN
-181 SSTQDTAFSY
+181 TADQDTALSY
-191 FGSYVKAD
+191 FGSYVKAE

-205 TFKEAGLAAPDR
+205 TFKDAGLAASDR
-217 GYLDGDEVGSS
+217 GWLDSDEVGST
-228 AYKNQNHQI
+228 AYKNQNHQV
-237 SISKAIDNE
+237 SFSKVIDNE

-272 KNYQLNLSQKGEYD
+272 KNYQLNLSQKGEYE

-291 SRVYVDDT
+291 SRIYVDDT

-306 PDKQYTYTKMGM
+306 PDKQYTYNNGS
-318 MGMPS
+318 GQ
-323 TTSYGMPMEAD
+323 SYGMPMEAD
-334 GFTAGLAVDS
+334 GITAGLAVDT

-364 LDDTWDSNS
+364 LDDTWASNS
-373 GTGMMTGNDFLNI
+373 GEGMMTGNAFLNI

-392 RFDVYGQ
+392 RFDIYGQ

-408 ITSIGARLGIVQ
+408 ITSLGARLGIVQ
-420 TDADDVHGYN
+420 TDSDDVHGYN
-430 QTNMM
+430 QTNMN
-435 MSNQKAD
+435 SNQLAD
-442 SDAFNASKKKQTDE
+442 SDTFNASKRKKTDE
-456 NIDISLLTRYNME
+456 NINISLLTRYNME
-469 EYSSVELGYSM
+469 EDSSVELGYSM

-492 WSTWTMAANMNNL
+492 WSTWKMAANMNNL
-505 YGDGNGYVGDI
+505 YGDGNGYVGNI
-516 DLKPETAHKVGL
+516 DLEPETAHKIGL
-528 VLNHEDPNKN
+528 VLNHQDDNKN
-538 WRVKVNP
+538 WRIKINP
-545 YYTYINDYI
+545 YYTYISDYI
-554 DANVIADRTDGYRNL
+554 DANVIANRGDGYRNL

-584 ADMHLFQTLNFGN
+584 ADMHLFRTLNFGN

-632 NVGSWSNNLVMILVD
+632 NVGSWNNSLSMLLVD
-647 EKDDVNSTRQER
+647 KKDNVNSTRQER

-669 VSSYQ
+669 VTSYQ
-674 WKSVSII
+674 WESVSII
-681 GEVENILDKSYAD
+681 GEIENILDKSYAD

-709 GINRANGTQVYAMGR
+709 GITRANGTQVYAMGR

>member
-1 MKKIIAGVCTNLLIT
+1 MKKMKKIITGICINFLIA
-16 NFAMADHQIDSIDIT
+16 NFAIAENRIEGIDIT
-31 KEYEVPFSDN
+31 KEFDVPFSDN
-41 RLGIGVTEDE
+41 ELGIGVSENE
-51 KIMSNDSG
+51 KIMSNDTG
-59 KLINNFLG
+59 KLIDNFLG
-67 GNSINNGGFSS
+67 GNSIHNGGFSS

-142 KIDTVKPIFAVDDN
+142 KIDTVKPIFSVDEN
-156 PIFFGQV
+156 QIFSGQF

-169 NNKAMSANVSLN
+169 NNKTISANISLN
-181 SSTQDTAFSY
+181 TADQDTALSY
-191 FGSYVKAD
+191 FGSYVKAE

-205 TFKEAGLAAPDR
+205 TFKDAGLAASDR
-217 GYLDGDEVGSS
+217 GWLDSDEVGST
-228 AYKNQNHQI
+228 AYKNQNHQV
-237 SISKAIDNE
+237 SFSKVIDNE

-272 KNYQLNLSQKGEYD
+272 KNYQLNLSQKGEYE

-291 SRVYVDDT
+291 SRIYVDDT

-306 PDKQYTYTKMGM
+306 PDKQYTYNNSSGQ
-318 MGMPS
+318 
-323 TTSYGMPMEAD
+323 SYGMPMEAD
-334 GFTAGLAVDS
+334 GITAGLAVDT

-364 LDDTWDSNS
+364 LDDTWASNS
-373 GTGMMTGNDFLNI
+373 GEGMMTGNAFLNI

-392 RFDVYGQ
+392 RFDIYGQ

-408 ITSIGARLGIVQ
+408 ITSLGARLGIVQ
-420 TDADDVHGYN
+420 TDSDDVHGYN
-430 QTNMM
+430 QTNNMG
-435 MSNQKAD
+435 SNQLAD
-442 SDAFNASKKKQTDE
+442 SDTFNASKRKKTDE

-469 EYSSVELGYSM
+469 EDSSIELGYSM

-505 YGDGNGYVGDI
+505 YGDGNGYVGNI
-516 DLKPETAHKVGL
+516 DLEPETAHKIGL
-528 VLNHEDPNKN
+528 VLNHQDDNKN
-538 WRVKVNP
+538 WRIKINP
-545 YYTYINDYI
+545 YYTYISDYI
-554 DANVIADRTDGYRNL
+554 DANVIANRGDGYRNL

-632 NVGSWSNNLVMILVD
+632 NVGSWNNSLSMLLVD
-647 EKDDVNSTRQER
+647 KKDNVNSTRQER

-669 VSSYQ
+669 VTSYQ
-674 WKSVSII
+674 WESVSII

-709 GINRANGTQVYAMGR
+709 GITRANGTQVYAMGR

>member
-1 MKKIIAGVCTNLLIT
+1 MKKIIAGVFINFLIA
-16 NFAMADHQIDSIDIT
+16 NFAIAENRIEGIDIT
-31 KEYEVPFSDN
+31 KEFDVPFSDN
-41 RLGIGVTEDE
+41 ELGIGVSENE
-51 KIMSNDSG
+51 KIMSNDTG
-59 KLINNFLG
+59 KLIDNFLG
-67 GNSINNGGFSS
+67 GNSIHNGGFSS

-142 KIDTVKPIFAVDDN
+142 KIDTVKPIFSVDEN
-156 PIFFGQV
+156 QIFSGQF

-169 NNKAMSANVSLN
+169 NNKTISANISLN
-181 SSTQDTAFSY
+181 TADQDTALSY
-191 FGSYVKAD
+191 FGSYVKAE

-205 TFKEAGLAAPDR
+205 TFKDAGLAASDR
-217 GYLDGDEVGSS
+217 GWLDSDEVGST
-228 AYKNQNHQI
+228 AYKNQNHQV
-237 SISKAIDNE
+237 SFSKVIDNE

-272 KNYQLNLSQKGEYD
+272 KNYQLNLSQKGEYE

-291 SRVYVDDT
+291 SRIYVDDT

-306 PDKQYTYTKMGM
+306 PDKQYTYNNGS
-318 MGMPS
+318 GQ
-323 TTSYGMPMEAD
+323 SYGMPMEAD
-334 GFTAGLAVDS
+334 GITAGLAVDT

-364 LDDTWDSNS
+364 LDDTWASNS
-373 GTGMMTGNDFLNI
+373 GEGMMTGNAFLNI

-392 RFDVYGQ
+392 RFDIYGQ

-408 ITSIGARLGIVQ
+408 ITSLGARLGIVQ
-420 TDADDVHGYN
+420 TDSDDVHGYN
-430 QTNMM
+430 QTNMN
-435 MSNQKAD
+435 SNQLAD
-442 SDAFNASKKKQTDE
+442 SDTFNASKRKKTDE
-456 NIDISLLTRYNME
+456 NINISLLTRYNME
-469 EYSSVELGYSM
+469 EDSSVELGYSM

-505 YGDGNGYVGDI
+505 YGDGNGYVGNI
-516 DLKPETAHKVGL
+516 DLEPETAHKIGL
-528 VLNHEDPNKN
+528 VLNHQDDNKN
-538 WRVKVNP
+538 WRIKINP
-545 YYTYINDYI
+545 YYTYISDYI
-554 DANVIADRTDGYRNL
+554 DANVIANRGDGYRNL

-584 ADMHLFQTLNFGN
+584 ADMHLFRTLNFGN

-632 NVGSWSNNLVMILVD
+632 NVGSWNNSLSMLLVD
-647 EKDDVNSTRQER
+647 KKDNVNSTRQER

-669 VSSYQ
+669 VTSYQ
-674 WKSVSII
+674 WESVSII
-681 GEVENILDKSYAD
+681 GEIENILDKSYAD

-709 GINRANGTQVYAMGR
+709 GITRANGTQVYAMGR

>member
-1 MKKIIAGVCTNLLIT
+1 MKKMKKIIAGVFINFLIA
-16 NFAMADHQIDSIDIT
+16 NFAIAENRIEGIDIT
-31 KEYEVPFSDN
+31 KEFDVPFSDN
-41 RLGIGVTEDE
+41 ELGIGVSENE
-51 KIMSNDSG
+51 KIMSNDTG
-59 KLINNFLG
+59 KLIDNFLG
-67 GNSINNGGFSS
+67 GNSIHNGGFSS

-142 KIDTVKPIFAVDDN
+142 KIDTVKPIFSVDEN
-156 PIFFGQV
+156 QIFSGQF

-169 NNKAMSANVSLN
+169 NNKTISANISLN
-181 SSTQDTAFSY
+181 TADQDTALSY
-191 FGSYVKAD
+191 FGSYVKAE

-205 TFKEAGLAAPDR
+205 TFKDAGLAASDR
-217 GYLDGDEVGSS
+217 GWLDSDEVGST
-228 AYKNQNHQI
+228 AYKNQNHQV
-237 SISKAIDNE
+237 SFSKVIDNE

-272 KNYQLNLSQKGEYD
+272 KNYQLNLSQKGEYE

-291 SRVYVDDT
+291 SRIYVDDT

-306 PDKQYTYTKMGM
+306 PDKQYTYNNMSGQ
-318 MGMPS
+318 
-323 TTSYGMPMEAD
+323 SYGMPMEAD
-334 GFTAGLAVDS
+334 GITAGLAVDT

-364 LDDTWDSNS
+364 LDDTWASNS
-373 GTGMMTGNDFLNI
+373 GEGMMTGNAFLNI

-392 RFDVYGQ
+392 RFDIYGQ

-408 ITSIGARLGIVQ
+408 ITSLGARLGIVQ
-420 TDADDVHGYN
+420 TDSDDVHGYN
-430 QTNMM
+430 QTNNMG
-435 MSNQKAD
+435 SNQLAD
-442 SDAFNASKKKQTDE
+442 SDTFNASKRKKTDE

-469 EYSSVELGYSM
+469 EDSSVELGYSM

-505 YGDGNGYVGDI
+505 YGDGNGYVGNI
-516 DLKPETAHKVGL
+516 DLEPETAHKIGL
-528 VLNHEDPNKN
+528 VLNHQDDNKN
-538 WRVKVNP
+538 WRIKINP
-545 YYTYINDYI
+545 YYTYISDYI
-554 DANVIADRTDGYRNL
+554 DANVIANRGDGYRNL

-584 ADMHLFQTLNFGN
+584 ADMHLFRTLNFGN

-632 NVGSWSNNLVMILVD
+632 NVGSWNNSLSMLLVD
-647 EKDDVNSTRQER
+647 KKDNVNSTRQER

-669 VSSYQ
+669 VTSYQ
-674 WKSVSII
+674 WESVSII

-709 GINRANGTQVYAMGR
+709 GITRANGTQVYAMGR

>member
-1 MKKIIAGVCTNLLIT
+1 MKKIIAGVFINFLIA
-16 NFAMADHQIDSIDIT
+16 NFAIAENRIEGIDIT
-31 KEYEVPFSDN
+31 KEFDVPFSDN
-41 RLGIGVTEDE
+41 ELGIGVSENE
-51 KIMSNDSG
+51 KIMSNDTG
-59 KLINNFLG
+59 KLIDNFLG
-67 GNSINNGGFSS
+67 GNSIHNGGFSS

-142 KIDTVKPIFAVDDN
+142 KIDTVKPIFSVDEN
-156 PIFFGQV
+156 QIFSGQF

-169 NNKAMSANVSLN
+169 NNKTISANISLN
-181 SSTQDTAFSY
+181 TADQDTALSY
-191 FGSYVKAD
+191 FGSYVKAE

-205 TFKEAGLAAPDR
+205 TFKDAGLAASDR
-217 GYLDGDEVGSS
+217 GWLDSDEVGST
-228 AYKNQNHQI
+228 AYKNQNHQV
-237 SISKAIDNE
+237 SFSKVIDNE

-272 KNYQLNLSQKGEYD
+272 KNYQLNLSQKGEYE

-291 SRVYVDDT
+291 SRIYVDDT

-306 PDKQYTYTKMGM
+306 PDKQYTYNNMSGQ
-318 MGMPS
+318 
-323 TTSYGMPMEAD
+323 SYGMPMEAD
-334 GFTAGLAVDS
+334 GITAGLAVDT

-364 LDDTWDSNS
+364 LDDTWASNS
-373 GTGMMTGNDFLNI
+373 GEGMMTGNAFLNI

-392 RFDVYGQ
+392 RFDIYGQ

-408 ITSIGARLGIVQ
+408 ITSLGARLGIVQ
-420 TDADDVHGYN
+420 TDSDDVHGYN
-430 QTNMM
+430 QTNNMS
-435 MSNQKAD
+435 SNQLAD
-442 SDAFNASKKKQTDE
+442 SDTFNASKRKKTDE

-469 EYSSVELGYSM
+469 EDSSIELGYSM

-505 YGDGNGYVGDI
+505 YGDGNGYVGNI
-516 DLKPETAHKVGL
+516 DLEPETAHKIGL
-528 VLNHEDPNKN
+528 VLNHQDDNKN
-538 WRVKVNP
+538 WRIKINP
-545 YYTYINDYI
+545 YYTYISDYI
-554 DANVIADRTDGYRNL
+554 DANVIANRGDGYRNL

-584 ADMHLFQTLNFGN
+584 ADMHLFRTLNFGN

-632 NVGSWSNNLVMILVD
+632 NVGSWNNSLSMLLVD
-647 EKDDVNSTRQER
+647 KKDNVNSTRQER

-669 VSSYQ
+669 VTSYQ
-674 WKSVSII
+674 WESVSII

-709 GINRANGTQVYAMGR
+709 GITRANGTQVYAMGR

>member
-1 MKKIIAGVCTNLLIT
+1 MKKIIAGVFINFLIA
-16 NFAMADHQIDSIDIT
+16 NFAIAENRIEGIDIT
-31 KEYEVPFSDN
+31 KEFDVPFSDN
-41 RLGIGVTEDE
+41 ELGIGVSENE
-51 KIMSNDSG
+51 KIMSNDTG
-59 KLINNFLG
+59 KLIDNFLG
-67 GNSINNGGFSS
+67 GNSIHNGGFSS

-129 AVDQGGDNIGGVI
+129 SVDQGGDNIGGVI
-142 KIDTVKPIFAVDDN
+142 KIDTVKPIFSVDEN
-156 PIFFGQV
+156 QIFSGQF

-169 NNKAMSANVSLN
+169 NNKTISANISLN
-181 SSTQDTAFSY
+181 TADQDTALSY
-191 FGSYVKAD
+191 FGSYVKAE

-205 TFKEAGLAAPDR
+205 TFKDAGLAASDR
-217 GYLDGDEVGSS
+217 GWLDSDEVGST
-228 AYKNQNHQI
+228 AYKNQNHQV
-237 SISKAIDNE
+237 SFSKVIDNE

-272 KNYQLNLSQKGEYD
+272 KNYQLNLSQKGEYE

-291 SRVYVDDT
+291 SRIYVDDT

-306 PDKQYTYTKMGM
+306 PDKQYTYNNMSGQ
-318 MGMPS
+318 
-323 TTSYGMPMEAD
+323 SYGMPMEAD
-334 GFTAGLAVDS
+334 GITAGLAVDT

-364 LDDTWDSNS
+364 LDDTWASNS
-373 GTGMMTGNDFLNI
+373 GEGMMTGNAFLNI

-392 RFDVYGQ
+392 RFDIYGQ

-408 ITSIGARLGIVQ
+408 ITSLGARLGIVQ
-420 TDADDVHGYN
+420 TDSDDVHGYN
-430 QTNMM
+430 QTNNMS
-435 MSNQKAD
+435 SNQLAD
-442 SDAFNASKKKQTDE
+442 SDTFNASKRKKTDE
-456 NIDISLLTRYNME
+456 NINISLLTRYNME
-469 EYSSVELGYSM
+469 EDSSVELGYSM

-505 YGDGNGYVGDI
+505 YGDGNGYVGNI
-516 DLKPETAHKVGL
+516 DLEPETAHKIGL
-528 VLNHEDPNKN
+528 VLNHQDDNKN
-538 WRVKVNP
+538 WRIKINP
-545 YYTYINDYI
+545 YYTYISDYI
-554 DANVIADRTDGYRNL
+554 DANVIANRGDGYRNL

-632 NVGSWSNNLVMILVD
+632 NVGSWNNSLSMLLVD
-647 EKDDVNSTRQER
+647 KKDNVNSTRQER

-669 VSSYQ
+669 VTSYQ
-674 WKSVSII
+674 WESVSII

-709 GINRANGTQVYAMGR
+709 GITRANGTQVYAMGR

>member
-1 MKKIIAGVCTNLLIT
+1 MKKIIAGVCINFLIA
-16 NFAMADHQIDSIDIT
+16 NFAIAENRIEGIDIT
-31 KEYEVPFSDN
+31 KEFDVPFSDN
-41 RLGIGVTEDE
+41 ELGIGVSENE
-51 KIMSNDSG
+51 KIMSNDTG
-59 KLINNFLG
+59 KLIDNFLG
-67 GNSINNGGFSS
+67 GNSIHNGGFSS

-142 KIDTVKPIFAVDDN
+142 KIDTVKPIFSVDEN
-156 PIFFGQV
+156 QIFSGQF

-169 NNKAMSANVSLN
+169 NNKTISANISLN
-181 SSTQDTAFSY
+181 TADQDTALSY
-191 FGSYVKAD
+191 FGSYVKAE

-205 TFKEAGLAAPDR
+205 TFKDAGLAASDR
-217 GYLDGDEVGSS
+217 GWLDSDEVGST
-228 AYKNQNHQI
+228 AYKNQNHQV
-237 SISKAIDNE
+237 SFSKVIDNE

-272 KNYQLNLSQKGEYD
+272 KNYQLNLSQKGEYE

-291 SRVYVDDT
+291 SRIYVDDT

-306 PDKQYTYTKMGM
+306 PDKQYTYNNGS
-318 MGMPS
+318 GQ
-323 TTSYGMPMEAD
+323 SYGMPMEAD
-334 GFTAGLAVDS
+334 GITAGLAVDT

-364 LDDTWDSNS
+364 LDDTWASNS
-373 GTGMMTGNDFLNI
+373 GEGMMTGNAFLNI

-392 RFDVYGQ
+392 RFDIYGQ

-408 ITSIGARLGIVQ
+408 ITSLGARLGIVQ
-420 TDADDVHGYN
+420 TDSDDVHGYN
-430 QTNMM
+430 QTNMN
-435 MSNQKAD
+435 SNQLAD
-442 SDAFNASKKKQTDE
+442 SDTFNASKRKKTDE

-469 EYSSVELGYSM
+469 EDSSIELGYSM

-505 YGDGNGYVGDI
+505 YGDGNGYVGNI
-516 DLKPETAHKVGL
+516 DLEPETAHKIGL
-528 VLNHEDPNKN
+528 VLNHQDDNKN
-538 WRVKVNP
+538 WRIKINP
-545 YYTYINDYI
+545 YYTYISDYI
-554 DANVIADRTDGYRNL
+554 DANVIANRGDGYRNL

-632 NVGSWSNNLVMILVD
+632 NVGSWNNSLSMLLVD
-647 EKDDVNSTRQER
+647 KKDNVNSTRQER

-669 VSSYQ
+669 VTSYQ
-674 WKSVSII
+674 WESVSII
-681 GEVENILDKSYAD
+681 GEIENILDKSYAD

-709 GINRANGTQVYAMGR
+709 GITRANGTQVYAMGR

>member
-1 MKKIIAGVCTNLLIT
+1 MKKIITGICINFLIA
-16 NFAMADHQIDSIDIT
+16 NFAIAENRIEGIDIT
-31 KEYEVPFSDN
+31 KEFDVPFSDN
-41 RLGIGVTEDE
+41 ELGIGVSENE
-51 KIMSNDSG
+51 KIMSNDTG
-59 KLINNFLG
+59 KLIDNFLG
-67 GNSINNGGFSS
+67 GNSIHNGGFSS

-142 KIDTVKPIFAVDDN
+142 KIDTVKPIFSVDEN
-156 PIFFGQV
+156 QIFSGQF

-169 NNKAMSANVSLN
+169 NNKTISANISLN
-181 SSTQDTAFSY
+181 TADQDTALSY
-191 FGSYVKAD
+191 FGSYVKAE

-205 TFKEAGLAAPDR
+205 TFKDAGLAASDR
-217 GYLDGDEVGSS
+217 GWLDSDEVGST
-228 AYKNQNHQI
+228 AYKNQNHQV
-237 SISKAIDNE
+237 SFSKVIDNE

-272 KNYQLNLSQKGEYD
+272 KNYQLNLSQKGEYE

-291 SRVYVDDT
+291 SRIYVDDT

-306 PDKQYTYTKMGM
+306 PDKQYTYNNGS
-318 MGMPS
+318 GQ
-323 TTSYGMPMEAD
+323 SYGMPMEAD
-334 GFTAGLAVDS
+334 GITAGLAVDT

-364 LDDTWDSNS
+364 LDDTWASNS
-373 GTGMMTGNDFLNI
+373 GEGMMTGNAFLNI

-392 RFDVYGQ
+392 RFDIYGQ

-408 ITSIGARLGIVQ
+408 ITSLGARLGIVQ
-420 TDADDVHGYN
+420 TDSDDVHGYN
-430 QTNMM
+430 QTDSMS
-435 MSNQKAD
+435 SNQLAD
-442 SDAFNASKKKQTDE
+442 SDTFNASKRKKTDE

-469 EYSSVELGYSM
+469 EDSSIELGYSM

-492 WSTWTMAANMNNL
+492 WSTWAMAANMNNL
-505 YGDGNGYVGDI
+505 YGDGNGYVGNI
-516 DLKPETAHKVGL
+516 DLEPETAHKIGL
-528 VLNHEDPNKN
+528 VLNHQDDNKN
-538 WRVKVNP
+538 WRIKINP
-545 YYTYINDYI
+545 YYTYISDYI
-554 DANVIADRTDGYRNL
+554 DANVIANRGDGYRNL

-584 ADMHLFQTLNFGN
+584 ADMHLFRTLNFGN

-632 NVGSWSNNLVMILVD
+632 NVGSWNNSLSMLLVD
-647 EKDDVNSTRQER
+647 KKDNVNSTRQER

-669 VSSYQ
+669 VTSYQ
-674 WKSVSII
+674 WESVSII

-709 GINRANGTQVYAMGR
+709 GITRANGTQVYAMGR

>member
-1 MKKIIAGVCTNLLIT
+1 MKKIITGICINFLIA
-16 NFAMADHQIDSIDIT
+16 NFAIAENRIEGIDIT
-31 KEYEVPFSDN
+31 KEFDVPFSDN
-41 RLGIGVTEDE
+41 ELGIGVSENE
-51 KIMSNDSG
+51 KIMSNDTG
-59 KLINNFLG
+59 KLIDNFLG
-67 GNSINNGGFSS
+67 GNSIHNGGFSS

-142 KIDTVKPIFAVDDN
+142 KIDTVKPIFSVDEN
-156 PIFFGQV
+156 QIFSGQF

-169 NNKAMSANVSLN
+169 NNKTISANISLN
-181 SSTQDTAFSY
+181 TADQDTALSY
-191 FGSYVKAD
+191 FGSYVKAE

-205 TFKEAGLAAPDR
+205 TFKDAGLAASDR
-217 GYLDGDEVGSS
+217 GWLDSDEVGST
-228 AYKNQNHQI
+228 AYKNQNHQV
-237 SISKAIDNE
+237 SFSKVIDNE

-272 KNYQLNLSQKGEYD
+272 KNYQLNLSQKGEYE

-291 SRVYVDDT
+291 SRIYVDDT

-306 PDKQYTYTKMGM
+306 PDKQYTYNNMSGQ
-318 MGMPS
+318 
-323 TTSYGMPMEAD
+323 SYGMPMEAD
-334 GFTAGLAVDS
+334 GITAGLAVDT

-364 LDDTWDSNS
+364 LDDTWASNS
-373 GTGMMTGNDFLNI
+373 GEGMMTGNAFLNI

-392 RFDVYGQ
+392 RFDIYGQ

-408 ITSIGARLGIVQ
+408 ITSLGARLGIVQ
-420 TDADDVHGYN
+420 TDSDDVHGYN
-430 QTNMM
+430 QTNNMS
-435 MSNQKAD
+435 SNQLAD
-442 SDAFNASKKKQTDE
+442 SDTFNASKRKKTDE

-469 EYSSVELGYSM
+469 EDSSIELGYSM

-505 YGDGNGYVGDI
+505 YGDGNGYVGNI
-516 DLKPETAHKVGL
+516 DLEPETAHKIGL
-528 VLNHEDPNKN
+528 VLNHQDDNKN
-538 WRVKVNP
+538 WRIKINP
-545 YYTYINDYI
+545 YYTYISDYI
-554 DANVIADRTDGYRNL
+554 DANVIANRGDGYRNL

-632 NVGSWSNNLVMILVD
+632 NVGSWNNSLSMLLVD
-647 EKDDVNSTRQER
+647 KKDNVNSTRQER

-669 VSSYQ
+669 VTSYQ
-674 WKSVSII
+674 WESVSII

-709 GINRANGTQVYAMGR
+709 GITRANGTQVYAMGR

>member
-1 MKKIIAGVCTNLLIT
+1 MKKIITGICINFLIA
-16 NFAMADHQIDSIDIT
+16 NFAIAENRIEGIDIT
-31 KEYEVPFSDN
+31 KEFDVPFSDN
-41 RLGIGVTEDE
+41 ELGIGVSENE
-51 KIMSNDSG
+51 KIMSNDTG
-59 KLINNFLG
+59 KLIDNFLG
-67 GNSINNGGFSS
+67 GNSIHNGGFSS

-142 KIDTVKPIFAVDDN
+142 KIDTVKPIFSVDEN
-156 PIFFGQV
+156 QIFSGQF

-169 NNKAMSANVSLN
+169 NNKTISANISLN
-181 SSTQDTAFSY
+181 TADQDTALSY
-191 FGSYVKAD
+191 FGSYVKAE

-205 TFKEAGLAAPDR
+205 TFKDAGLAASDR
-217 GYLDGDEVGSS
+217 GWLDSDEVGST
-228 AYKNQNHQI
+228 AYKNQNHQV
-237 SISKAIDNE
+237 SFSKVIDNE

-272 KNYQLNLSQKGEYD
+272 KNYQLNLSQKGEYE

-291 SRVYVDDT
+291 SRIYVDDT

-306 PDKQYTYTKMGM
+306 PDKQYTYNNMSGQ
-318 MGMPS
+318 
-323 TTSYGMPMEAD
+323 SYGMPMEAD
-334 GFTAGLAVDS
+334 GITAGLAVDT

-364 LDDTWDSNS
+364 LDDTWASNS
-373 GTGMMTGNDFLNI
+373 GEGMMTGNAFLNI

-392 RFDVYGQ
+392 RFDIYGQ

-408 ITSIGARLGIVQ
+408 ITSLGARLGIVQ
-420 TDADDVHGYN
+420 TDSDDVHGYN
-430 QTNMM
+430 QTNNMG
-435 MSNQKAD
+435 SNQLAD
-442 SDAFNASKKKQTDE
+442 SDTFNASKRKKTDE

-469 EYSSVELGYSM
+469 EDSSIELGYSM

-492 WSTWTMAANMNNL
+492 WSTWAMAANMNNL
-505 YGDGNGYVGDI
+505 YGDGNGYVGNI
-516 DLKPETAHKVGL
+516 DLEPETAHKIGL
-528 VLNHEDPNKN
+528 VLNHQDDNKN
-538 WRVKVNP
+538 WRIKINP
-545 YYTYINDYI
+545 YYTYISDYI
-554 DANVIADRTDGYRNL
+554 DANVIANRGDGYRNL

-584 ADMHLFQTLNFGN
+584 ADMHLFRTLNFGN

-632 NVGSWSNNLVMILVD
+632 NVGSWNNSLSMLLVD
-647 EKDDVNSTRQER
+647 KKDNVNSTRQER

-669 VSSYQ
+669 VTSYQ
-674 WKSVSII
+674 WESVSII
-681 GEVENILDKSYAD
+681 GEIENILDKSYAD

-709 GINRANGTQVYAMGR
+709 GITRANGTQVYAMGR

>member
-1 MKKIIAGVCTNLLIT
+1 MKKIIAGVFINFLIA
-16 NFAMADHQIDSIDIT
+16 NFAIAENRIEGIDIT
-31 KEYEVPFSDN
+31 KEFDVPFSDN
-41 RLGIGVTEDE
+41 ELGIGVSENE
-51 KIMSNDSG
+51 KIMSNDTG
-59 KLINNFLG
+59 KLIDNFLG
-67 GNSINNGGFSS
+67 GNSIHNGGFSS

-142 KIDTVKPIFAVDDN
+142 KIDTVKPIFSVDEN
-156 PIFFGQV
+156 QIFSGQF

-169 NNKAMSANVSLN
+169 NNKTISANISLN
-181 SSTQDTAFSY
+181 TADQDTALSY
-191 FGSYVKAD
+191 FGSYVKAE

-205 TFKEAGLAAPDR
+205 TFKDAGLAASDR
-217 GYLDGDEVGSS
+217 GWLDSDEVGST
-228 AYKNQNHQI
+228 AYKNQNHQV
-237 SISKAIDNE
+237 SFSKVIDNE

-272 KNYQLNLSQKGEYD
+272 KNYQLNLSQKGEYE

-291 SRVYVDDT
+291 SRIYVDDT

-306 PDKQYTYTKMGM
+306 PDKQYTYNNSSGQ
-318 MGMPS
+318 
-323 TTSYGMPMEAD
+323 SYGMPMEAD
-334 GFTAGLAVDS
+334 GITAGLAVDT

-364 LDDTWDSNS
+364 LDDTWASNS
-373 GTGMMTGNDFLNI
+373 GEGMMTGNAFLNI

-392 RFDVYGQ
+392 RFDIYGQ

-408 ITSIGARLGIVQ
+408 ITSLGARLGIVQ
-420 TDADDVHGYN
+420 TDSDDVHGYN
-430 QTNMM
+430 QTNNMG
-435 MSNQKAD
+435 SNQLAD
-442 SDAFNASKKKQTDE
+442 SDTFNASKRKKTDE

-469 EYSSVELGYSM
+469 EDSSIELGYSM

-505 YGDGNGYVGDI
+505 YGDGNGYVGNI
-516 DLKPETAHKVGL
+516 DLEPETAHKIGL
-528 VLNHEDPNKN
+528 VLNHQDDNKN
-538 WRVKVNP
+538 WRIKINP
-545 YYTYINDYI
+545 YYTYISDYI
-554 DANVIADRTDGYRNL
+554 DANVIANRGDGYRNL

-584 ADMHLFQTLNFGN
+584 ADMHLFRTLNFGN

-632 NVGSWSNNLVMILVD
+632 NVGSWNNSLSMLLVD
-647 EKDDVNSTRQER
+647 KKDNVNSTRQER

-669 VSSYQ
+669 VTSYQ
-674 WKSVSII
+674 WESVSII

-709 GINRANGTQVYAMGR
+709 GITRANGTQVYAMGR

>member
-1 MKKIIAGVCTNLLIT
+1 MKKIITGICINFLIA
-16 NFAMADHQIDSIDIT
+16 NFAIAENRIEGIDIT
-31 KEYEVPFSDN
+31 KEFDVPFSDN
-41 RLGIGVTEDE
+41 ELGIGVSENE
-51 KIMSNDSG
+51 KIMSNDTG
-59 KLINNFLG
+59 KLIDNFLG
-67 GNSINNGGFSS
+67 GNSIHNGGFSS

-142 KIDTVKPIFAVDDN
+142 KIDTVKPIFSVDEN
-156 PIFFGQV
+156 QIFSGQF

-169 NNKAMSANVSLN
+169 NNKTISANISLN
-181 SSTQDTAFSY
+181 TADQDTALSY
-191 FGSYVKAD
+191 FGSYVKAE

-205 TFKEAGLAAPDR
+205 TFKDAGLAASDR
-217 GYLDGDEVGSS
+217 GWLDSDEVGST
-228 AYKNQNHQI
+228 AYKNQNHQV
-237 SISKAIDNE
+237 SFSKVIDNE

-272 KNYQLNLSQKGEYD
+272 KNYQLNLSQKGEYE

-291 SRVYVDDT
+291 SRIYVDDT

-306 PDKQYTYTKMGM
+306 PDKQYTYNNMSGQ
-318 MGMPS
+318 
-323 TTSYGMPMEAD
+323 SYGMPMEAD
-334 GFTAGLAVDS
+334 GITAGLAVDT

-364 LDDTWDSNS
+364 LDDTWASNS
-373 GTGMMTGNDFLNI
+373 GEGMMTGNAFLNI

-392 RFDVYGQ
+392 RFDIYGQ

-408 ITSIGARLGIVQ
+408 ITSLGARLGIVQ
-420 TDADDVHGYN
+420 TDSDDVHGYN
-430 QTNMM
+430 QTNMN
-435 MSNQKAD
+435 SNQLAD
-442 SDAFNASKKKQTDE
+442 SDTFNASKRKKTDE

-469 EYSSVELGYSM
+469 EDSSIELGYSM

-505 YGDGNGYVGDI
+505 YGDGNGYVGNI
-516 DLKPETAHKVGL
+516 DLEPETAHKIGL
-528 VLNHEDPNKN
+528 VLNHQDDNKN
-538 WRVKVNP
+538 WRIKINP
-545 YYTYINDYI
+545 YYTYISDYI
-554 DANVIADRTDGYRNL
+554 DANVIANRGDGYRNL

-632 NVGSWSNNLVMILVD
+632 NVGSWNNSLSMLLVD
-647 EKDDVNSTRQER
+647 KKDNVNSTRQER

-669 VSSYQ
+669 VTSYQ
-674 WKSVSII
+674 WESVSII

-709 GINRANGTQVYAMGR
+709 GITRANGTQVYAMGR

>member
-1 MKKIIAGVCTNLLIT
+1 MKKMKKIIAGVCINFLIA
-16 NFAMADHQIDSIDIT
+16 NFAIAENRIEGIDIT
-31 KEYEVPFSDN
+31 KEFDVPFSDN
-41 RLGIGVTEDE
+41 ELGIGVSENE
-51 KIMSNDSG
+51 KIMSNDTG
-59 KLINNFLG
+59 KLIDNFLG
-67 GNSINNGGFSS
+67 GNSIHNGGFSS

-142 KIDTVKPIFAVDDN
+142 KIDTVKPIFSVDEN
-156 PIFFGQV
+156 QIFSGQF

-169 NNKAMSANVSLN
+169 NNKTISANISLN
-181 SSTQDTAFSY
+181 TADQDTALSY
-191 FGSYVKAD
+191 FGSYVKAE

-205 TFKEAGLAAPDR
+205 TFKDAGLAASDR
-217 GYLDGDEVGSS
+217 GWLDSDEVGST
-228 AYKNQNHQI
+228 AYKNQNHQV
-237 SISKAIDNE
+237 SFSKVIDNE

-272 KNYQLNLSQKGEYD
+272 KNYQLNLSQKGEYE

-291 SRVYVDDT
+291 SRIYVDDT

-306 PDKQYTYTKMGM
+306 PDKQYTYNNMSGQ
-318 MGMPS
+318 
-323 TTSYGMPMEAD
+323 SYGMPMEAD
-334 GFTAGLAVDS
+334 GITAGLAVDT

-364 LDDTWDSNS
+364 LDDTWASNS
-373 GTGMMTGNDFLNI
+373 GEGMMTGNAFLNI

-392 RFDVYGQ
+392 RFDIYGQ

-408 ITSIGARLGIVQ
+408 ITSLGARLGIVQ
-420 TDADDVHGYN
+420 TDSDDVHGYN
-430 QTNMM
+430 QTNMN
-435 MSNQKAD
+435 SNQLAD
-442 SDAFNASKKKQTDE
+442 SDTFNASKRKKTDE

-469 EYSSVELGYSM
+469 EDSSIELGYSM

-505 YGDGNGYVGDI
+505 YGDGNGYVGNI
-516 DLKPETAHKVGL
+516 DLEPETAHKIGL
-528 VLNHEDPNKN
+528 VLNHQDDNKN
-538 WRVKVNP
+538 WRIKINP
-545 YYTYINDYI
+545 YYTYISDYI
-554 DANVIADRTDGYRNL
+554 DANVIANRGDGYRNL

-584 ADMHLFQTLNFGN
+584 ADMHLFRTLNFGN

-632 NVGSWSNNLVMILVD
+632 NVGSWNNSLSMLLVD
-647 EKDDVNSTRQER
+647 KKDNVNSTRQER

-669 VSSYQ
+669 VTSYQ
-674 WKSVSII
+674 WESVSII

-709 GINRANGTQVYAMGR
+709 GITRANGTQVYAMGR

>member
-1 MKKIIAGVCTNLLIT
+1 MKKMKKIIAGVFINFLIA
-16 NFAMADHQIDSIDIT
+16 NFAIAENRIEGIDIT
-31 KEYEVPFSDN
+31 KEFDVPFSDN
-41 RLGIGVTEDE
+41 ELGIGVSENE
-51 KIMSNDSG
+51 KIMSNDTG
-59 KLINNFLG
+59 KLIDNFLG
-67 GNSINNGGFSS
+67 GNSIHNGGFSS

-142 KIDTVKPIFAVDDN
+142 KIDTVKPIFSVDEN
-156 PIFFGQV
+156 QIFSGQF

-169 NNKAMSANVSLN
+169 NNKTISANISLN
-181 SSTQDTAFSY
+181 TADQDTALSY
-191 FGSYVKAD
+191 FGSYVKAE

-205 TFKEAGLAAPDR
+205 TFKDAGLAASDR
-217 GYLDGDEVGSS
+217 GWLDSDEVGST
-228 AYKNQNHQI
+228 AYKNQNHQV
-237 SISKAIDNE
+237 SFSKVIDNE

-272 KNYQLNLSQKGEYD
+272 KNYQLNLSQKGEYE

-291 SRVYVDDT
+291 SRIYVDDT

-306 PDKQYTYTKMGM
+306 PDKQYTYNNMSGQ
-318 MGMPS
+318 
-323 TTSYGMPMEAD
+323 SYGMPMEAD
-334 GFTAGLAVDS
+334 GITAGLAVDT

-364 LDDTWDSNS
+364 LDDTWASNS
-373 GTGMMTGNDFLNI
+373 GEGMMTGNAFLNI

-392 RFDVYGQ
+392 RFDIYGQ

-408 ITSIGARLGIVQ
+408 ITSLGARLGIVQ
-420 TDADDVHGYN
+420 TDSDDVHGYN
-430 QTNMM
+430 QTNMN
-435 MSNQKAD
+435 SNQLAD
-442 SDAFNASKKKQTDE
+442 SDTFNASKRKKTDE

-469 EYSSVELGYSM
+469 EDSSIELGYSM

-505 YGDGNGYVGDI
+505 YGDGNGYVGNI
-516 DLKPETAHKVGL
+516 DLEPETAHKIGL
-528 VLNHEDPNKN
+528 VLNHQDDNKN
-538 WRVKVNP
+538 WRIKINP
-545 YYTYINDYI
+545 YYTYISDYI
-554 DANVIADRTDGYRNL
+554 DANVIANRGDGYRNL

-632 NVGSWSNNLVMILVD
+632 NVGSWNNSLSMLLVD
-647 EKDDVNSTRQER
+647 KKDNVNSTRQER

-669 VSSYQ
+669 VTSYQ
-674 WKSVSII
+674 WESVSII
-681 GEVENILDKSYAD
+681 GEIENILDKSYAD

-709 GINRANGTQVYAMGR
+709 GITRANGTQVYAMGR

>member
-1 MKKIIAGVCTNLLIT
+1 MKKIIAGVFINFLIA
-16 NFAMADHQIDSIDIT
+16 NFAIAENRIEGIDIT
-31 KEYEVPFSDN
+31 KEFDVPFSDN
-41 RLGIGVTEDE
+41 ELGIGVSENE
-51 KIMSNDSG
+51 KIMSNDTG
-59 KLINNFLG
+59 KLIDNFLG
-67 GNSINNGGFSS
+67 GNSIHNGGFSS

-142 KIDTVKPIFAVDDN
+142 KIDTVKPIFSVDEN
-156 PIFFGQV
+156 QIFSGQF

-169 NNKAMSANVSLN
+169 NNKTISANISLN
-181 SSTQDTAFSY
+181 TADQDTALSY
-191 FGSYVKAD
+191 FGSYVKAE

-205 TFKEAGLAAPDR
+205 TFKDAGLAASDR
-217 GYLDGDEVGSS
+217 GWLDSDEVGST
-228 AYKNQNHQI
+228 AYKNQNHQV
-237 SISKAIDNE
+237 SFSKVIDNE

-272 KNYQLNLSQKGEYD
+272 KNYQLNLSQKGEYE

-291 SRVYVDDT
+291 SRIYVDDT

-306 PDKQYTYTKMGM
+306 PDKQYTYNNMSGQ
-318 MGMPS
+318 
-323 TTSYGMPMEAD
+323 SYGMPMEAD
-334 GFTAGLAVDS
+334 GITAGLAVDT

-364 LDDTWDSNS
+364 LDDTWASNS
-373 GTGMMTGNDFLNI
+373 GEGMMTGNAFLNI

-392 RFDVYGQ
+392 RFDIYGQ

-408 ITSIGARLGIVQ
+408 ITSLGARLGIVQ
-420 TDADDVHGYN
+420 TDSDDVHGYN
-430 QTNMM
+430 QTDSMS
-435 MSNQKAD
+435 SNQLAD
-442 SDAFNASKKKQTDE
+442 SDTFNASKRKKTDE

-469 EYSSVELGYSM
+469 EDSSIELGYSM

-505 YGDGNGYVGDI
+505 YGDGNGYVGNI
-516 DLKPETAHKVGL
+516 DLEPETAHKIGL
-528 VLNHEDPNKN
+528 VLNHQDDNKN
-538 WRVKVNP
+538 WRIKINP
-545 YYTYINDYI
+545 YYTYISDYI
-554 DANVIADRTDGYRNL
+554 DANVIANRGDGYRNL

-584 ADMHLFQTLNFGN
+584 ADMHLFRTLNFGN

-632 NVGSWSNNLVMILVD
+632 NVGSWNNSLSMLLVD
-647 EKDDVNSTRQER
+647 KKDNVNSTRQER

-669 VSSYQ
+669 VTSYQ
-674 WKSVSII
+674 WESVSII

-709 GINRANGTQVYAMGR
+709 GITRANGTQVYAMGR

>member
-1 MKKIIAGVCTNLLIT
+1 MKKIIAGVCINFLIA
-16 NFAMADHQIDSIDIT
+16 NFAIAENRIEGIDIT
-31 KEYEVPFSDN
+31 KEFDVPFSDN
-41 RLGIGVTEDE
+41 ELGIGVSENE
-51 KIMSNDSG
+51 KIMSNDTG
-59 KLINNFLG
+59 KLIDNFLG
-67 GNSINNGGFSS
+67 GNSIHNGGFSS

-142 KIDTVKPIFAVDDN
+142 KIDTVKPIFSVDEN
-156 PIFFGQV
+156 QIFSGQF

-169 NNKAMSANVSLN
+169 NNKTISANISLN
-181 SSTQDTAFSY
+181 TADQDTALSY
-191 FGSYVKAD
+191 FGSYVKAE

-205 TFKEAGLAAPDR
+205 TFKDAGLAASDR
-217 GYLDGDEVGSS
+217 GWLDSDEVGST
-228 AYKNQNHQI
+228 AYKNQNHQV
-237 SISKAIDNE
+237 SFSKVIDNE

-272 KNYQLNLSQKGEYD
+272 KNYQLNLSQKGEYE

-291 SRVYVDDT
+291 SRIYVDDT

-306 PDKQYTYTKMGM
+306 PDKQYTYNNMSGQ
-318 MGMPS
+318 
-323 TTSYGMPMEAD
+323 SYGMPMEAD
-334 GFTAGLAVDS
+334 GITAGLAVDT

-364 LDDTWDSNS
+364 LDDTWASNS
-373 GTGMMTGNDFLNI
+373 GEGMMTGNAFLNI

-392 RFDVYGQ
+392 RFDIYGQ

-408 ITSIGARLGIVQ
+408 ITSLGARLGIVQ
-420 TDADDVHGYN
+420 TDSDDVHGYN
-430 QTNMM
+430 QTNMN
-435 MSNQKAD
+435 SNQLAD
-442 SDAFNASKKKQTDE
+442 SDTFNASKRKKTDE

-469 EYSSVELGYSM
+469 EDSSIELGYSM

-505 YGDGNGYVGDI
+505 YGDGNGYVGNI
-516 DLKPETAHKVGL
+516 DLEPETAHKIGL
-528 VLNHEDPNKN
+528 VLNHQDDNKN
-538 WRVKVNP
+538 WRIKINP
-545 YYTYINDYI
+545 YYTYISDYI
-554 DANVIADRTDGYRNL
+554 DANVIANRGDGYRNL

-584 ADMHLFQTLNFGN
+584 ADMHLFRTLNFGN

-632 NVGSWSNNLVMILVD
+632 NVGSWNNSLSMLLVD
-647 EKDDVNSTRQER
+647 KKDNANSTRQER

-669 VSSYQ
+669 VTSYQ
-674 WKSVSII
+674 WESVSII

-709 GINRANGTQVYAMGR
+709 GITRANGTQVYAMGR

>member
-1 MKKIIAGVCTNLLIT
+1 MKKMKKIIAGVFINFLIA
-16 NFAMADHQIDSIDIT
+16 NFAIAENRIEGIDIT
-31 KEYEVPFSDN
+31 KEFDVPFSDN
-41 RLGIGVTEDE
+41 ELGIGVSENE
-51 KIMSNDSG
+51 KIMSNDTG
-59 KLINNFLG
+59 KLIDNFLG
-67 GNSINNGGFSS
+67 GNSIHNGGFSS

-142 KIDTVKPIFAVDDN
+142 KIDTVKPIFSVDEN
-156 PIFFGQV
+156 QIFSGQF

-169 NNKAMSANVSLN
+169 NNKTISANISLN
-181 SSTQDTAFSY
+181 TADQDTALSY
-191 FGSYVKAD
+191 FGSYVKAE

-205 TFKEAGLAAPDR
+205 TFKDAGLAASDR
-217 GYLDGDEVGSS
+217 GWLDSDEVGST
-228 AYKNQNHQI
+228 AYKNQNHQV
-237 SISKAIDNE
+237 SFSKVIDNE

-272 KNYQLNLSQKGEYD
+272 KNYQLNLSQKGEYE

-291 SRVYVDDT
+291 SRIYVDDT

-306 PDKQYTYTKMGM
+306 PDKQYTYNNMSGQ
-318 MGMPS
+318 
-323 TTSYGMPMEAD
+323 SYGMPMEAD
-334 GFTAGLAVDS
+334 GITAGLAVDT

-364 LDDTWDSNS
+364 LDDTWASNS
-373 GTGMMTGNDFLNI
+373 GEGMMTGNAFLNI

-392 RFDVYGQ
+392 RFDIYGQ

-408 ITSIGARLGIVQ
+408 ITSLGARLGIVQ
-420 TDADDVHGYN
+420 TDSDDVHGYN
-430 QTNMM
+430 QTNNMS
-435 MSNQKAD
+435 SNQLAD
-442 SDAFNASKKKQTDE
+442 SDTFNASKRKKTDE

-469 EYSSVELGYSM
+469 EDSSIELGYSM

-505 YGDGNGYVGDI
+505 YGDGNGYVGNI
-516 DLKPETAHKVGL
+516 DLEPETAHKIGL
-528 VLNHEDPNKN
+528 VLNHQDDNKN
-538 WRVKVNP
+538 WRIKINP
-545 YYTYINDYI
+545 YYTYISDYI
-554 DANVIADRTDGYRNL
+554 DANVIANRGDGYRNL

-632 NVGSWSNNLVMILVD
+632 NVGSWNNSLSMLLVD
-647 EKDDVNSTRQER
+647 KKDNVNSTRQER

-669 VSSYQ
+669 VTSYQ
-674 WKSVSII
+674 WESVSII

-709 GINRANGTQVYAMGR
+709 GITRANGTQVYAMGR

>member
-1 MKKIIAGVCTNLLIT
+1 MKKIIAGVCINFLIA
-16 NFAMADHQIDSIDIT
+16 NFAIAENRIEGIDIT
-31 KEYEVPFSDN
+31 KEFDVPFSDN
-41 RLGIGVTEDE
+41 ELGIGVSENE
-51 KIMSNDSG
+51 KIMSNDTG
-59 KLINNFLG
+59 KLIDNFLG
-67 GNSINNGGFSS
+67 GNSIHNGGFSS

-142 KIDTVKPIFAVDDN
+142 KIDTVKPIFSVDEN
-156 PIFFGQV
+156 QIFSGQF

-169 NNKAMSANVSLN
+169 NNKTISANISLN
-181 SSTQDTAFSY
+181 TADQDTALSY
-191 FGSYVKAD
+191 FGSYVKAE

-205 TFKEAGLAAPDR
+205 TFKDAGLAASDR
-217 GYLDGDEVGSS
+217 GWLDSDEVGST
-228 AYKNQNHQI
+228 AYKNQNHQV
-237 SISKAIDNE
+237 SFSKVIDNE

-272 KNYQLNLSQKGEYD
+272 KNYQLNLSQKGEYE

-291 SRVYVDDT
+291 SRIYVDDT

-306 PDKQYTYTKMGM
+306 PDKQYTYNNMSGQ
-318 MGMPS
+318 
-323 TTSYGMPMEAD
+323 SYGMPMEAD
-334 GFTAGLAVDS
+334 GITAGLAVDT

-364 LDDTWDSNS
+364 LDDTWASNS
-373 GTGMMTGNDFLNI
+373 GEGMMTGNAFLNI

-392 RFDVYGQ
+392 RFDIYGQ

-408 ITSIGARLGIVQ
+408 ITSLGARLGIVQ
-420 TDADDVHGYN
+420 TDSDDVHGYN
-430 QTNMM
+430 QTDSMS
-435 MSNQKAD
+435 SNQLAD
-442 SDAFNASKKKQTDE
+442 SDTFNASKRKKTDE

-469 EYSSVELGYSM
+469 EDSSIELGYSM

-505 YGDGNGYVGDI
+505 YGDGNGYVGNI
-516 DLKPETAHKVGL
+516 DLEPETAHKIGL
-528 VLNHEDPNKN
+528 VLNHQDDNKN
-538 WRVKVNP
+538 WRIKINP
-545 YYTYINDYI
+545 YYTYISDYI
-554 DANVIADRTDGYRNL
+554 DANVIANRGDGYRNL

-584 ADMHLFQTLNFGN
+584 ADMHLFRTLNFGN

-632 NVGSWSNNLVMILVD
+632 NVGSWNNSLSMLLVD
-647 EKDDVNSTRQER
+647 KKDNVNSTRQER

-669 VSSYQ
+669 VTSYQ
-674 WKSVSII
+674 WESVSII

-709 GINRANGTQVYAMGR
+709 GITRANGTQVYAMGR

>member
-1 MKKIIAGVCTNLLIT
+1 MKKIIAGVFINFLIA
-16 NFAMADHQIDSIDIT
+16 NFAIAENRIEGIDIT
-31 KEYEVPFSDN
+31 KEFDVPFSDN
-41 RLGIGVTEDE
+41 ELGIGVSENE
-51 KIMSNDSG
+51 KIMSNDTG
-59 KLINNFLG
+59 KLIDNFLG
-67 GNSINNGGFSS
+67 GNSIHNGGFSS

-142 KIDTVKPIFAVDDN
+142 KIDTVKPIFSVDEN
-156 PIFFGQV
+156 QIFSGQF

-169 NNKAMSANVSLN
+169 NNKTISANISLN
-181 SSTQDTAFSY
+181 TADQDTALSY
-191 FGSYVKAD
+191 FGSYVKAE

-205 TFKEAGLAAPDR
+205 TFKDAGLAASDR
-217 GYLDGDEVGSS
+217 GWLDSDEVGST
-228 AYKNQNHQI
+228 AYKNQNHQV
-237 SISKAIDNE
+237 SFSKVIDNE

-272 KNYQLNLSQKGEYD
+272 KNYQLNLSQKGEYE

-291 SRVYVDDT
+291 SRIYVDDT

-306 PDKQYTYTKMGM
+306 PDKQYTYNNGS
-318 MGMPS
+318 GQ
-323 TTSYGMPMEAD
+323 SYGMPMEAD
-334 GFTAGLAVDS
+334 GITAGLAVDT

-364 LDDTWDSNS
+364 LDDTWASNS
-373 GTGMMTGNDFLNI
+373 GEGMMTGNAFLNI

-392 RFDVYGQ
+392 RFDIYGQ

-408 ITSIGARLGIVQ
+408 ITSLGARLGIVQ
-420 TDADDVHGYN
+420 TDSDDVHGYN
-430 QTNMM
+430 QTNNMG
-435 MSNQKAD
+435 SNQLAD
-442 SDAFNASKKKQTDE
+442 SDTFNASKRKKTDE

-469 EYSSVELGYSM
+469 EDSSIELGYSM

-505 YGDGNGYVGDI
+505 YGDGNGYVGNI
-516 DLKPETAHKVGL
+516 DLEPETAHKIGL
-528 VLNHEDPNKN
+528 VLNHQDDNKN
-538 WRVKVNP
+538 WRIKINP
-545 YYTYINDYI
+545 YYTYISDYI
-554 DANVIADRTDGYRNL
+554 DANVIANRGDGYRNL

-632 NVGSWSNNLVMILVD
+632 NVGSWNNSLSMLLVD
-647 EKDDVNSTRQER
+647 KKDNVNSTRQER

-669 VSSYQ
+669 VTSYQ
-674 WKSVSII
+674 WESVSII

-709 GINRANGTQVYAMGR
+709 GITRANGTQVYAMGR

>member
-1 MKKIIAGVCTNLLIT
+1 MKKIITGICINFLIA
-16 NFAMADHQIDSIDIT
+16 NFAIAENRIEGIDIT
-31 KEYEVPFSDN
+31 KEFDVPFSDN
-41 RLGIGVTEDE
+41 ELGIGVSENE
-51 KIMSNDSG
+51 KIMSNDTG
-59 KLINNFLG
+59 KLIDNFLG
-67 GNSINNGGFSS
+67 GNSIHNGGFSS

-142 KIDTVKPIFAVDDN
+142 KIDTVKPIFSVDEN
-156 PIFFGQV
+156 QIFSGQF

-169 NNKAMSANVSLN
+169 NNKTISANISLN
-181 SSTQDTAFSY
+181 TADQDTALSY
-191 FGSYVKAD
+191 FGSYVKAE

-205 TFKEAGLAAPDR
+205 TFKDAGLAASDR
-217 GYLDGDEVGSS
+217 GWLDSDEVGST
-228 AYKNQNHQI
+228 AYKNQNHQV
-237 SISKAIDNE
+237 SFSKVIDNE

-272 KNYQLNLSQKGEYD
+272 KNYQLNLSQKGEYE

-291 SRVYVDDT
+291 SRIYVDDT

-306 PDKQYTYTKMGM
+306 PDKQYTYNNMSGQ
-318 MGMPS
+318 
-323 TTSYGMPMEAD
+323 SYGMPMEAD
-334 GFTAGLAVDS
+334 GITAGLAVDT

-364 LDDTWDSNS
+364 LDDTWASNS
-373 GTGMMTGNDFLNI
+373 GEGMMTGNAFLNI

-392 RFDVYGQ
+392 RFDIYGQ

-408 ITSIGARLGIVQ
+408 ITSLGARLGIVQ
-420 TDADDVHGYN
+420 TDSDDVHGYN
-430 QTNMM
+430 QTNMN
-435 MSNQKAD
+435 SNQLAD
-442 SDAFNASKKKQTDE
+442 SDTFNASKRKKTDE

-469 EYSSVELGYSM
+469 EDSSIELGYSM

-505 YGDGNGYVGDI
+505 YGDGNGYVGNI
-516 DLKPETAHKVGL
+516 DLEPETAHKIGL
-528 VLNHEDPNKN
+528 VLNHQDDNKN
-538 WRVKVNP
+538 WRIKINP
-545 YYTYINDYI
+545 YYTYISDYI
-554 DANVIADRTDGYRNL
+554 DANVIANRGDGYRNL

-584 ADMHLFQTLNFGN
+584 ADMHLFRTLNFGN

-632 NVGSWSNNLVMILVD
+632 NVGSWNNSLSMLLVD
-647 EKDDVNSTRQER
+647 KKDNVNSTRQER

-669 VSSYQ
+669 VTSYQ
-674 WKSVSII
+674 WESVSII

-709 GINRANGTQVYAMGR
+709 GITRANGTQVYAMGR

>member
-1 MKKIIAGVCTNLLIT
+1 MKKIIAGVFINFLIA
-16 NFAMADHQIDSIDIT
+16 NFAIAENRIEGIDIT
-31 KEYEVPFSDN
+31 KEFDVPFSDN
-41 RLGIGVTEDE
+41 ELGIGVSENE
-51 KIMSNDSG
+51 KIMSNDTG
-59 KLINNFLG
+59 KLIDNFLG
-67 GNSINNGGFSS
+67 GNSIHNGGFSS

-142 KIDTVKPIFAVDDN
+142 KIDTVKPIFSVDEN
-156 PIFFGQV
+156 QIFSGQF

-169 NNKAMSANVSLN
+169 NNKTISANISLN
-181 SSTQDTAFSY
+181 TADQDTALSY
-191 FGSYVKAD
+191 FGSYVKAE

-205 TFKEAGLAAPDR
+205 TFKDAGLAASDR
-217 GYLDGDEVGSS
+217 GWLDSDEVGST
-228 AYKNQNHQI
+228 AYKNQNHQV
-237 SISKAIDNE
+237 SFSKVIDNE

-272 KNYQLNLSQKGEYD
+272 KNYQLNLSQKGEYE

-291 SRVYVDDT
+291 SRIYVDDT

-306 PDKQYTYTKMGM
+306 PDKQYTYNNGS
-318 MGMPS
+318 GQ
-323 TTSYGMPMEAD
+323 SYGMPMEAD
-334 GFTAGLAVDS
+334 GITAGLAVDT

-364 LDDTWDSNS
+364 LDDTWASNS
-373 GTGMMTGNDFLNI
+373 GEGMMTGNAFLNI

-392 RFDVYGQ
+392 RFDIYGQ

-408 ITSIGARLGIVQ
+408 ITSLGARLGIVQ
-420 TDADDVHGYN
+420 TDSDDVHGYN
-430 QTNMM
+430 QTDSMS
-435 MSNQKAD
+435 SNQLAD
-442 SDAFNASKKKQTDE
+442 SDTFNASKRKKTDE

-469 EYSSVELGYSM
+469 EDSSIELGYSM

-505 YGDGNGYVGDI
+505 YGDGNGYVGNI
-516 DLKPETAHKVGL
+516 DLEPETAHKIGL
-528 VLNHEDPNKN
+528 VLNHQDDNKN
-538 WRVKVNP
+538 WRIKINP
-545 YYTYINDYI
+545 YYTYISDYI
-554 DANVIADRTDGYRNL
+554 DANVIANRGDGYRNL

-584 ADMHLFQTLNFGN
+584 ADMHLFRTLNFGN

-632 NVGSWSNNLVMILVD
+632 NVGSWNNSLSMLLVD
-647 EKDDVNSTRQER
+647 KKDNVNSTRQER

-669 VSSYQ
+669 VTSYQ
-674 WKSVSII
+674 WESVSII

-709 GINRANGTQVYAMGR
+709 GITRANGTQVYAMGR